1 MGWGSRCCCPG
12 RLDLLCVLALLGG
25 WLLPVCRTRVYTN
38 HWAVKIAGGFP
49 EANRIASKYGFINLG
64 QIGALKDYYHF
75 YHSRTIKR
83 SVLSSRGTH
92 SFISME
98 PKVEWIQQQVVKKRT
113 KRDYDFSH
121 AQSTYFNDP
130 KWPSMWYM
138 HCSDNT
144 HPCQSDM
151 NIEGAWKRGY
161 TGKNIVVTI
170 LDDGIER
177 THPDLMQNYDALA
190 SCDVNGN
197 DLDPMPRYDASNENK
212 HGTRCAGEVAAAAN
226 NSHCTVGIAFN
237 ARIGGVRMLDGD
249 VTDMVEAKSV
259 SFNPQHVHIYSASW
273 GPDDD
278 GKTVDG
284 PAPLTRQAFENG
296 VRMGRR
302 GLGSVFVWASGNG
315 GRSKDHCSCDGY
327 TNSIYTIS
335 ISSTAESG
343 KKPWYLEECSSTLAT
358 TYSSGESYDKKII
371 TTDLRQRC
379 TDNHTGTSASA
390 PMAAG
395 IIALAL
401 EANPFLTWRDVQHV
415 IVRTS
420 RAGHLNANDWKT
432 NAAGFKVSHLYGF
445 GLMDAE
451 AMVMEAEKWTT
462 VPQQHVCVESTD
474 RQIKTVRPNSAVRS
488 VYKASGCSDN
498 PNHHVGYLEHV
509 VVRITITHP
518 RRGDLAIYLTSPS
531 GTRSQLLANRLFDH
545 SMEGFKNWEFMT
557 IHCWGERA
565 AGDWILEVYDTP
577 SQLRNFKTPGKLK
590 EWSLVLYGT
599 SVQPYSPTNE
609 FPKVERV
616 RYSRVEDPTD
626 DYGTEDY
633 AGPCDPECSEVGCDG
648 PGPDHCND
656 CLHYYYKLKN
666 NTRICVSSCP
676 SGHYHADKKRCRKC
690 APNCE
695 SCFGSH
701 GDQCLSCK
709 YGYFLNEE
717 TNSCVTHCPDG
728 SYQDTKKNL
737 CRKCS
742 ENCKTCTE
750 SDNCTECREGLSL
763 QGSRCAVACEDGR
776 YFNGQDCQPCHRFC
790 ATCAGA
796 GAGGCINCTEGY
808 FMEDGRCVQSCSISH
823 YFDHSSENGYKSCKK
838 CDTSCLT
845 CNGPGFKN
853 CTSCPSGY
861 LLDLGMCQM
870 GAICKDGEYID
881 EHGLCQI
888 CEALCAK
895 CRGPTQE
902 DCTGCPGTRI
912 FDDGRCVLNCPSG
925 KFEFKNQCHPCH
937 STCQECQGD
946 EPSNCTSCG
955 VDKHGRERF
964 LYWGECR
971 ESCPTGHYPDED
983 HTCRPC
989 PDNCELCH
997 SSHVCT
1003 RCRRGY
1009 FLLPSNRT
1017 CRKLECG
1024 QGEVQDP
1031 DYEECM
1037 PCEEGCLGCSLDDP
1051 GTCTSCATGYYMFK
1065 HQCYKTCP
1073 EKTYREESECKA
1085 CDTNCG
1091 NCDQNEC
1098 YWCEE
1103 GFFLLGGS
1111 CVRNC
1116 GPGFYGHPEM
1126 GECEPCHRACETC
1139 TGLGHNQC
1147 SSCREGLQLLHGT
1160 CVHLVQTQV
1169 EGRFWNGMDLPR
1181 EIAEPVPTA
1190 SPSLVKSPL
1199 QERRRWKFQI
1209 KRDLLGSYQPCH
1221 SSCKTCRG
1229 SATLCTSCP
1238 DGTYLLAQT
1247 CVPSCPQG
1255 MWPSV
1260 RSGSCENCTEDCA
1273 SCSGANLC
1281 KECQTQPDHPLFLH
1295 QGRCFTRCPEG
1306 FYAEDGAC
1314 ERCSPSCRT
1323 CEGNATNCHS
1333 CERDLVLDQGVCR
1346 ETCPERHVAMEGVCK
1361 HCPEMCQDC
1370 IHEKTCKECMPE
1382 SFLYKDTCHQ
1392 SCPSHFYADA
1402 RHCVPCHEDCLECS
1416 GPSMDDC
1423 DVCAETSLV
1432 LYDGQCLEECP
1443 EGTYFEKE
1451 TKVCKDCHKS
1461 CRTCSSS
1468 GACTTC
1474 QEGLR
1479 VNNHGGCVPHTECAA
1494 VEYWDEGALTC
1505 KACHAKCL
1513 HCTGPS
1519 EDQCHTCLRDSLLLN
1534 TTCVQDCPEGY
1545 YADEDSHRCAP
1556 CHSSCRTCEGR
1567 HSMQCLSCQPGWF
1580 QLGKECLPQCREGYY
1595 AENST
1600 GRCERCSRSCKACR
1614 GPWPTDCLSCDP
1626 FFFLLHSKGQCH
1638 RTCPE
1643 HYYAEQSTRTCERCH
1658 PTCDKCKG
1666 KGALTCLSC
1675 VWSYHLA
1682 GGICV
1687 SDCLVGEYRVGEGEK
1702 FNCEKCHESCIECKG
1717 PGTKNCTVCP
1727 ANLVLHMD
1735 DSRCL
1740 HCCNTSDPTDV
1751 WECCDC
1757 HDTTDECI
1765 LRASEVEPAG
1775 EPSKTALFITSSVML
1790 VFLLG
1795 AAVIVWRKSR
1805 GRVRPT
1811 EKAGYAKLA
1820 DPSKSYSSYKGSHR
1834 ESTSFAEDQ
1843 VIEYRDRDDDEDDE
1857 DDIVYMGQD
1866 GTVYRKFKYGLLDDD
1881 DEDELEYD
1889 DEGYSYQQTEV
1900 TSAPSP
1906 FYSQACV

>member
-1 MGWGSRCCCPG
+1 MGWGSRCCCCPG
-12 RLDLLCVLALLGG
+12 RLDLLCMLALLGG
-25 WLLPVCRTRVYTN
+25 CLLPVCRTRVYTN
-38 HWAVKIAGGFP
+38 HWAVKISGGFQ
-49 EANRIASKYGFINLG
+49 EADRIASKYGFINIG

-113 KRDYDFSH
+113 KRDYDISR

-237 ARIGGVRMLDGD
+237 AKIGGVRMLDGD

-474 RQIKTVRPNSAVRS
+474 RQIKTIRPNSAVRS
-488 VYKASGCSDN
+488 IYKASGCSDN
-498 PNHHVGYLEHV
+498 PNHHVNYLEHV

-531 GTRSQLLANRLFDH
+531 GTRSQLLANRILPLNHQGLINLWKVPGKKEPSQFQIIVTQSQGRISQCFNHIKDSVSRKTAPLQLLGKFSLFDLSGLFLH
-545 SMEGFKNWEFMT
+545 ILVFIVGF
-557 IHCWGERA
+557 
-565 AGDWILEVYDTP
+565 P
-577 SQLRNFKTPGKLK
+577 RNDFSEET
-590 EWSLVLYGT
+590 
-599 SVQPYSPTNE
+599 
-609 FPKVERV
+609 R
-616 RYSRVEDPTD
+616 
-626 DYGTEDY
+626 
-633 AGPCDPECSEVGCDG
+633 PCDSECSEVGCDG

-676 SGHYHADKKRCRKC
+676 PGHYHADKKRCRKC

-701 GDQCLSCK
+701 SDQCLSCK

-717 TNSCVTHCPDG
+717 NNSCVTYCPEG
-728 SYQDTKKNL
+728 FYQDSKKNI

-750 SDNCTECREGLSL
+750 AQNCTECRDGLSL
-763 QGSRCAVACEDGR
+763 QGSRCSVACEDGW
-776 YFNGQDCQPCHRFC
+776 YFDGQDCQPCHRFC

-796 GAGGCINCTEGY
+796 GADGCINCTEGY
-808 FMEDGRCVQSCSISH
+808 FMEDGRCVQSCSISY

-838 CDTSCLT
+838 CDASCLT

-881 EHGLCQI
+881 DHGHCQI
-888 CEALCAK
+888 CEASCAK
-895 CRGPTQE
+895 CWGPTQE
-902 DCTGCPGTRI
+902 DCTGCPITRV
-912 FDDGRCVLNCPSG
+912 FDNGRCVLNCPSQ
-925 KFEFKNQCHPCH
+925 KFEFKNQCYPCH
-937 STCQECQGD
+937 HTCQECQGS

-955 VDKHGRERF
+955 VDKLGRERVLF
-964 LYWGECR
+964 QGECL
-971 ESCPTGHYPDED
+971 EHCPGGHYPAPE
-983 HTCRPC
+983 HACLPC
-989 PDNCELCH
+989 PDHCAFCQGPH
-997 SSHVCT
+997 ICT
-1003 RCRRGY
+1003 QCADSY
-1009 FLLPSNRT
+1009 FLVPANHT
-1017 CRKLECG
+1017 CQKLECG

-1031 DYEECM
+1031 DYEECV

-1051 GTCTSCATGYYMFK
+1051 GTCTSCTMGYYMFK
-1065 HQCYKTCP
+1065 HHCYRTCP
-1073 EKTYREESECKA
+1073 EKTYSEEFECKE
-1085 CDTNCG
+1085 CDPNCG

-1103 GFFLLGGS
+1103 GFFLLGGH
-1111 CVRNC
+1111 CVTKC
-1116 GPGFYGHPEM
+1116 GPGFYGDPEM
-1126 GECEPCHRACETC
+1126 GECEPCHRACKTC
-1139 TGLGHNQC
+1139 TGLGYDEC
-1147 SSCREGLQLLHGT
+1147 SSCQEGWHLLDGK
-1160 CVHLVQTQV
+1160 CVSPAQTQV
-1169 EGRFWNGMDLPR
+1169 DGQFWN
-1181 EIAEPVPTA
+1181 EPV
-1190 SPSLVKSPL
+1190 SPATPALVKNWL
-1199 QERRRWKFQI
+1199 QERRRWKIQI
-1209 KRDLLGSYQPCH
+1209 KRDILRKYQLCH
-1221 SSCKTCRG
+1221 SSCETCNG

-1238 DGTYLLAQT
+1238 KGTYLLAQA
-1247 CVPSCPQG
+1247 CVSSCPQG
-1255 MWPSV
+1255 TWPSV

-1281 KECQTQPDHPLFLH
+1281 KKCRTRPDHPLFLH
-1295 QGRCFTRCPEG
+1295 DGRCYSKCPEG
-1306 FYAEDGAC
+1306 FYAEAGVC
-1314 ERCSPSCRT
+1314 ERCSSPCRT
-1323 CEGNATNCHS
+1323 CEGNATYCLS
-1333 CERDLVLDQGVCR
+1333 CEGVFLLEQGVCR
-1346 ETCPERHVAMEGVCK
+1346 EACSESHVAVEGMCQQ
-1361 HCPEMCQDC
+1361 CPEMCQDC
-1370 IHEKTCKECMPE
+1370 IHEQTCKECMPNF
-1382 SFLYKDTCHQ
+1382 FLNNDMCHQ
-1392 SCPSHFYADA
+1392 SCPSGFYEDA
-1402 RHCVPCHEDCLECS
+1402 RQCVPCHEDCHECS
-1416 GPSMDDC
+1416 GPSADEC
-1423 DVCAETSLV
+1423 DLCADASLV
-1432 LYDGQCLEECP
+1432 LYDGLCLDECP
-1443 EGTYFEKE
+1443 AGTYLERE
-1451 TKVCKDCHKS
+1451 TNNCKDCHK
-1461 CRTCSSS
+1461 TCKTCISS
-1468 GACTTC
+1468 GTCKTC

-1479 VNNHGGCVPHTECAA
+1479 KNTHGSCVPYEECAH
-1494 VEYWDEGALTC
+1494 VEYWDEEAHGC
-1505 KACHAKCL
+1505 QPCHTTCL
-1513 HCTGPS
+1513 HCIGPA
-1519 EDQCHTCLRDSLLLN
+1519 EDQCRTCPRNSLLLN
-1534 TTCVQDCPEGY
+1534 MTCVEDCPEGY

-1567 HSMQCLSCQPGWF
+1567 HSMQCQSCQPGWF

-1600 GRCERCSRSCKACR
+1600 GRCEKCNKSCKTCR
-1614 GPWPTDCLSCDP
+1614 GPRPVDCLSCDT
-1626 FFFLLHSKGQCH
+1626 FFFLLRSEGECY
-1638 RTCPE
+1638 RACPE
-1643 HYYAEQSTRTCERCH
+1643 HYFADQSTQTCERCH

-1666 KGALTCLSC
+1666 KGALNCLSC

-1682 GGICV
+1682 GGICN
-1687 SDCLVGEYRVGEGEK
+1687 SDCFTGKYRVGEGEK
-1702 FNCEKCHESCIECKG
+1702 FNCEKCDESCMECKG
-1717 PGTKNCTVCP
+1717 PGAKNCTVCP

-1735 DSRCL
+1735 DSQCL
-1740 HCCNTSDPTDV
+1740 PCCNVSDPTDTQ
-1751 WECCDC
+1751 ECCDC
-1757 HDTTDECI
+1757 QDTTEECI
-1765 LRASEVEPAG
+1765 LRTSEIGPAA
-1775 EPSKTALFITSSVML
+1775 ESSKTALFVTSSIML
-1790 VFLLG
+1790 LLLLG
-1795 AAVIVWRKSR
+1795 AAVIVWKKSR
-1805 GRVRPT
+1805 DRAQPA
-1811 EKAGYAKLA
+1811 EKSGYEKLS
-1820 DPSKSYSSYKGSHR
+1820 DPNKAYSSYKSSHR
-1834 ESTSFAEDQ
+1834 ESTSFEEDQ
-1843 VIEYRDRDDDEDDE
+1843 VIEYRDRDYDEDDE

-1889 DEGYSYQQTEV
+1889 DESY
-1900 TSAPSP
+1900 
-1906 FYSQACV
+1906 YK

>member
-12 RLDLLCVLALLGG
+12 RLDLLCLLALLGCC
-25 WLLPVCRTRVYTN
+25 LLPVCRTRVYTN

-49 EANRIASKYGFINLG
+49 EANRIASKYGFINIG

-113 KRDYDFSH
+113 KRDYDFSR

-237 ARIGGVRMLDGD
+237 AKIGGVRMLDGD

-474 RQIKTVRPNSAVRS
+474 RQIKTIRPNSAVRS
-488 VYKASGCSDN
+488 IYKASGCSDN
-498 PNHHVGYLEHV
+498 PNHHVNYLEHV

-557 IHCWGERA
+557 IHCWGELA

-633 AGPCDPECSEVGCDG
+633 PGPCDPECSEVGCDG
-648 PGPDHCND
+648 PGPDHCSD

-695 SCFGSH
+695 ACFGSH

-709 YGYFLNEE
+709 HGYFLNEE
-717 TNSCVTHCPDG
+717 TSSCVTHCPDG

-750 SDNCTECREGLSL
+750 SHNCTECRDGLSL
-763 QGSRCAVACEDGR
+763 QGSRCSIACEDGQ

-796 GAGGCINCTEGY
+796 GADGCINCTEGY
-808 FMEDGRCVQSCSISH
+808 FMEDGRCVHSCSISY

-838 CDTSCLT
+838 CDNSCLT
-845 CNGPGFKN
+845 CSGPGFKN

-870 GAICKDGEYID
+870 GAICKDGEYTD
-881 EHGLCQI
+881 EHGRCQM
-888 CEALCAK
+888 CEASCAK
-895 CRGPTQE
+895 CWGPAQE
-902 DCTGCPGTRI
+902 HCTGCPITRI
-912 FDDGRCVLNCPSG
+912 FDDGRCVLDCPSG
-925 KFEFKNQCHPCH
+925 KYEFKSQCQLCH
-937 STCQECQGD
+937 YTCQECQGNG
-946 EPSNCTSCG
+946 PSNCTSCG
-955 VDKHGRERF
+955 VDKHGQKRL
-964 LYWGECR
+964 LYQGECR
-971 ESCPTGHYPDED
+971 ESCPVGYYPAEGQA
-983 HTCRPC
+983 CLPC

-997 SSHVCT
+997 NAHICT
-1003 RCRRGY
+1003 RCMVGY
-1009 FLLPSNRT
+1009 FIAPTNHT
-1017 CRKLECG
+1017 CQKFECG
-1024 QGEVQDP
+1024 PGEVQDP
-1031 DYEECM
+1031 DYGECV

-1051 GTCTSCATGYYMFK
+1051 GTCTSCVMGYYMFK
-1065 HQCYKTCP
+1065 HHCYKVCP
-1073 EKTYREESECKA
+1073 EKTYSEEFECKA
-1085 CDTNCG
+1085 CNTNCCS
-1091 NCDQNEC
+1091 CDRNEC

-1103 GFFLLGGS
+1103 GFFLSGGS
-1111 CVRNC
+1111 CVRSC
-1116 GPGFYGHPEM
+1116 GPGFYGNPEM

-1139 TGLGHNQC
+1139 SGPSYTEC
-1147 SSCREGLQLLHGT
+1147 SSCQAGLQLLQGT
-1160 CVHLVQTQV
+1160 CVGPAQSQM
-1169 EGRFWNGMDLPR
+1169 EGKLGN
-1181 EIAEPVPTA
+1181 EPVLTS
-1190 SPSLVKSPL
+1190 SPSLVKSLL

-1209 KRDLLGSYQPCH
+1209 KRDILRKQPPCH
-1221 SSCKTCRG
+1221 SSCKTCNG

-1238 DGTYLLAQT
+1238 KGTYLLAQACNAT
-1247 CVPSCPQG
+1247 CPQG
-1255 MWPSV
+1255 TWPSES
-1260 RSGSCENCTEDCA
+1260 SGSCENCTEDCA
-1273 SCSGANLC
+1273 SCSGADLC
-1281 KECQTQPDHPLFLH
+1281 EQCRTQVERPLFLH
-1295 QGRCFTRCPEG
+1295 RGRCHSSCPTG
-1306 FYAEDGAC
+1306 FYAEDGMC
-1314 ERCSPSCRT
+1314 KPCSSPCKT
-1323 CEGNATNCHS
+1323 CEENATNCHS
-1333 CERDLVLDQGVCR
+1333 CEGGLVLDQG
-1346 ETCPERHVAMEGVCK
+1346 TCQKTCSERHVAVEGVCK
-1361 HCPEMCQDC
+1361 HCPEMCQEC
-1370 IHEKTCKECMPE
+1370 LHEKTCKECIPE
-1382 SFLYKDTCHQ
+1382 SFLYEDTCHQ
-1392 SCPSHFYADA
+1392 SCPPHFYMDT
-1402 RHCVPCHEDCLECS
+1402 RECLPCHEDCLECN
-1416 GPSMDDC
+1416 GPSGDNC
-1423 DVCAETSLV
+1423 EICAHSSFV
-1432 LYDGQCLEECP
+1432 FYDGQCLDECP
-1443 EGTYFEKE
+1443 TGTYYEEE
-1451 TKVCKDCHKS
+1451 TKDCKDCPRS
-1461 CRTCSSS
+1461 CKTCSSAGS
-1468 GACTTC
+1468 CTTC
-1474 QEGLR
+1474 LEGQRL
-1479 VNNHGGCVPHTECAA
+1479 NNHGVCVPHKECPPS
-1494 VEYWDEGALTC
+1494 EYWDVEALGC
-1505 KACHAKCL
+1505 KPCHTKCFR
-1513 HCTGPS
+1513 CTGPS
-1519 EDQCHTCLRDSLLLN
+1519 EDQCHTCPRHSLLLN

-1545 YADEDSHRCAP
+1545 YADEDNHQCAP
-1556 CHSSCRTCEGR
+1556 CHSSCGTCEGR
-1567 HSMQCLSCQPGWF
+1567 HSMQCLSCRPGWF

-1595 AENST
+1595 AKNST
-1600 GRCERCSRSCKACR
+1600 GQCERCNKSCKACR
-1614 GPWPTDCLSCDP
+1614 GPRPTDCLTCDT
-1626 FFFLLHSKGQCH
+1626 FFFLLHSKGECH

-1643 HYYAEQSTRTCERCH
+1643 HYYANQRTKTCERCH
-1658 PTCDKCKG
+1658 PTCHECEG
-1666 KGALTCLSC
+1666 KEPLKCLSC

-1687 SDCLVGEYRVGEGEK
+1687 SDCLVGQYRVGEGEK
-1702 FNCEKCHESCIECKG
+1702 FNCEKCHESCVECKG
-1717 PGTKNCTVCP
+1717 PGAKNCTVCP
-1727 ANLVLHMD
+1727 ANLLLLMD

-1740 HCCNTSDPTDV
+1740 QCCGTNDSSNAQ
-1751 WECCDC
+1751 ECCDC
-1757 HDTTDECI
+1757 QDTTDECI
-1765 LRASEVEPAG
+1765 LPAR
-1775 EPSKTALFITSSVML
+1775 EIESAPEHSKTALLISSLIML
-1790 VFLLG
+1790 VLLLG
-1795 AAVIVWRKSR
+1795 VAVIVWRKSR
-1805 GRVRPT
+1805 GRAQPA
-1811 EKAGYAKLA
+1811 EKSGYEKLA
-1820 DPSKSYSSYKGSHR
+1820 DPSKSYSSYKSNYR
-1834 ESTSFAEDQ
+1834 ESTSFEEDE
-1843 VIEYRDRDDDEDDE
+1843 VIEYRDRDYDEDDD

-1889 DEGYSYQQTEV
+1889 DESYSYQ
-1900 TSAPSP
+1900 
-1906 FYSQACV
+1906 

>member
-12 RLDLLCVLALLGG
+12 RLDLLCVLALLWGC
-25 WLLPVCRTRVYTN
+25 LLPVCRTRVYTN

-49 EANRIASKYGFINLG
+49 EADRIASKYGFINIG

-75 YHSRTIKR
+75 HHSRTIKR

-113 KRDYDFSH
+113 KRDYDLSRT
-121 AQSTYFNDP
+121 QSTYFNDP

-212 HGTRCAGEVAAAAN
+212 HGTRCAGEVAATAN

-237 ARIGGVRMLDGD
+237 AKIGGVRMLDGD

-462 VPQQHVCVESTD
+462 VPQQHACVESTD
-474 RQIKTVRPNSAVRS
+474 RQIKTIRPNSAIRS
-488 VYKASGCSDN
+488 IYKALGCSDN
-498 PNHHVGYLEHV
+498 ANHYVKYLEHV

-557 IHCWGERA
+557 IHCWGEQA

-609 FPKVERV
+609 FPKVERF
-616 RYSRVEDPTD
+616 RYSRVEDPTE

-676 SGHYHADKKRCRKC
+676 PGHYHADKKRCRKC

-709 YGYFLNEE
+709 YGYFLIEE
-717 TNSCVTHCPDG
+717 TNSCIIHCPDG

-737 CRKCS
+737 CRKCG

-750 SDNCTECREGLSL
+750 SHNCTECRDGLSL
-763 QGSRCAVACEDGR
+763 QGAQCSVTCEDGW
-776 YFNGQDCQPCHRFC
+776 YFSGQDCQPCHRFC

-796 GAGGCINCTEGY
+796 GADGCINCTEGY
-808 FMEDGRCVQSCSISH
+808 FMEEGRCVQSCSIS
-823 YFDHSSENGYKSCKK
+823 YYLDHSAEHGYKSCKR

-861 LLDLGMCQM
+861 LLDLGVCQL
-870 GAICKDGEYID
+870 GAICKDGEFID
-881 EHGLCQI
+881 EHGCCQV
-888 CEALCAK
+888 CDASCAK
-895 CRGPTQE
+895 CQGPTQE
-902 DCTGCPGTRI
+902 ECTSCFITRV
-912 FDDGRCVLNCPSG
+912 FDDGRCVLNCPSW
-925 KFEFKNQCHPCH
+925 KFEFKNQCRPCH
-937 STCQECQGD
+937 HTCQGCRGSG
-946 EPSNCTSCG
+946 PFNCTSCRP
-955 VDKHGRERF
+955 DKHGRESF
-964 LYWGECR
+964 LYRGECR
-971 ESCPTGHYPDED
+971 ESCPAGLAPAEGR
-983 HTCRPC
+983 TCLPC
-989 PDNCELCH
+989 PGNCELCH
-997 SSHVCT
+997 NPHICI
-1003 RCRRGY
+1003 RCASGY
-1009 FLLPSNRT
+1009 VLGPTNHT
-1017 CRKLECG
+1017 CQKLECG
-1024 QGEVQDP
+1024 QGEVQDS
-1031 DYEECM
+1031 DYEECL
-1037 PCEEGCLGCSLDDP
+1037 PCEEGCLGCSSDDP
-1051 GTCTSCATGYYMFK
+1051 GTCASCAVGYYMFE
-1065 HQCYKTCP
+1065 HRCYKACP
-1073 EKTYREESECKA
+1073 EKTFREGLECRA
-1085 CDTNCG
+1085 CSANCG
-1091 NCDQNEC
+1091 SCDPNGC
-1098 YWCEE
+1098 FWCEDS
-1103 GFFLLGGS
+1103 FFLLGGS
-1111 CVRNC
+1111 CAREC
-1116 GPGFYGHPEM
+1116 GPGFYGDRDV
-1126 GECEPCHRACETC
+1126 GECVPCHRACETC
-1139 TGLGHNQC
+1139 TGPGRDAC
-1147 SSCREGLQLLHGT
+1147 SSCLEGLRLLRGA
-1160 CVHLVQTQV
+1160 CVRRAWPPA
-1169 EGRFWNGMDLPR
+1169 EGEVGK
-1181 EIAEPVPTA
+1181 EAVSTA
-1190 SPSLVKSPL
+1190 NPSLVKNLP
-1199 QERRRWKFQI
+1199 QERRMWKGQI
-1209 KRDLLGSYQPCH
+1209 KRDVLRKHQPCH
-1221 SSCKTCRG
+1221 SSCETCSG
-1229 SATLCTSCP
+1229 STTRCTSCP
-1238 DGTYLLAQT
+1238 KGAYLLAQA
-1247 CVPSCPQG
+1247 CVSSCPQG

-1260 RSGSCENCTEDCA
+1260 RSGSCENCPEYCA
-1273 SCSGANLC
+1273 SCSGDDLC
-1281 KECQTQPDHPLFLH
+1281 MKCHTQPDQVLFLH
-1295 QGRCFTRCPEG
+1295 EGRCYHSCPEG
-1306 FYAEDGAC
+1306 FYEEGDSC
-1314 ERCSPSCRT
+1314 ERCSSPCRA
-1323 CEGNATNCHS
+1323 CEGNATKCHS
-1333 CERDLVLDQGVCR
+1333 CEDGFVLAQGVCLGS
-1346 ETCPERHVAMEGVCK
+1346 CPERHVAVERVCEP
-1361 HCPEMCQDC
+1361 CPEKCQDC
-1370 IHEKTCKECMPE
+1370 IHENVCKECMPDF
-1382 SFLYKDTCHQ
+1382 FLLHGMCHQ
-1392 SCPSHFYADA
+1392 TCPGGFYPDL
-1402 RHCVPCHEDCLECS
+1402 HQCILCHKDCQQCS
-1416 GPSMDDC
+1416 GPKADDC
-1423 DVCAETSLV
+1423 ELCSDTSAI
-1432 LYDGQCLEECP
+1432 LYNGLCVEVCP
-1443 EGTYFEKE
+1443 EGTYYEE
-1451 TKVCKDCHKS
+1451 EAEECKACHES
-1461 CRTCSSS
+1461 CHTCSSPRI
-1468 GACTTC
+1468 CTTC
-1474 QEGLR
+1474 REGLQMNSR
-1479 VNNHGGCVPHTECAA
+1479 GTCVVHKECAA
-1494 VEYWDEGALTC
+1494 VEYWDEVVHRC
-1505 KACHAKCL
+1505 KPCHRSCF
-1513 HCTGPS
+1513 HCTGPA
-1519 EDQCHTCLRDSLLLN
+1519 EDQCHSCPRSSLLLN
-1534 TTCVQDCPEGY
+1534 STCVENCPEGY
-1545 YADEDSHRCAP
+1545 FTDEDRHRCTP
-1556 CHSSCRTCEGR
+1556 CHSSCRTCEGT
-1567 HSMQCLSCQPGWF
+1567 HSMQCLSCRVGWL
-1580 QLGKECLPQCREGYY
+1580 QLGSECLLQCREGYY
-1595 AENST
+1595 ADNST
-1600 GRCERCSRSCKACR
+1600 GQCEKCHKTCKDCK
-1614 GPWPTDCLSCDP
+1614 GPHPTDCLSCDP
-1626 FFFLLHSKGQCH
+1626 YFFLLRSKGECH
-1638 RTCPE
+1638 RVCPE
-1643 HYYAEQSTRTCERCH
+1643 HYYTEHSTQTCERCH
-1658 PTCDKCKG
+1658 PTCKECKG
-1666 KGALTCLSC
+1666 KGVLNCLSC
-1675 VWSYHLA
+1675 VWNYHLM
-1682 GGICV
+1682 GGLCTL
-1687 SDCLVGEYRVGEGEK
+1687 DCFVGKYRMGEGEK
-1702 FNCEKCHESCIECKG
+1702 FTCEKCHESCMECKG
-1717 PGTKNCTVCP
+1717 PGTKNCTVCSAP
-1727 ANLVLHMD
+1727 LLLHLE

-1740 HCCNTSDPTDV
+1740 QCCNASHPTTQ
-1751 WECCDC
+1751 ECCDC
-1757 HDTTDECI
+1757 QDTMEECI
-1765 LRASEVEPAG
+1765 LRTTKAEPASEHARA
-1775 EPSKTALFITSSVML
+1775 ALLITSSVIL
-1790 VFLLG
+1790 VLLLG
-1795 AAVIVWRKSR
+1795 ASVVVWKKSR
-1805 GRVRPT
+1805 GRAQPIQKTRY
-1811 EKAGYAKLA
+1811 EKLA
-1820 DPSKSYSSYKGSHR
+1820 EPAKSYSYKSSYL
-1834 ESTSFAEDQ
+1834 ENTSFEEDQ
-1843 VIEYRDRDDDEDDE
+1843 VIEYKDRDYDEEDD

-1866 GTVYRKFKYGLLDDD
+1866 GTVYRKFKYGLLDD
-1881 DEDELEYD
+1881 EEEVELEYD
-1889 DEGYSYQQTEV
+1889 DESYSY
-1900 TSAPSP
+1900 
-1906 FYSQACV
+1906 

>member
-25 WLLPVCRTRVYTN
+25 CLLPVCRTRVYTN
-38 HWAVKIAGGFP
+38 HWAVKIAGGFA
-49 EANRIASKYGFINLG
+49 EADRIASKYGFINIG

-113 KRDYDFSH
+113 KRDYDLSR

-237 ARIGGVRMLDGD
+237 AKIGGVRMLDGD

-474 RQIKTVRPNSAVRS
+474 RQIKTIRPNSAIRS
-488 VYKASGCSDN
+488 IYKASGCSDY
-498 PNHHVGYLEHV
+498 PNHYVNYLEHV
-509 VVRITITHP
+509 VVRVTITHP

-557 IHCWGERA
+557 IHCWGEQA

-609 FPKVERV
+609 FPKVERF
-616 RYSRVEDPTD
+616 RYSRVEDPTE
-626 DYGTEDY
+626 DYGAEDY

-666 NTRICVSSCP
+666 NTRICVPSCP
-676 SGHYHADKKRCRKC
+676 PGHYHADKKRCRKC

-709 YGYFLNEE
+709 YGYFLSEE
-717 TNSCVTHCPDG
+717 TNSCVIHCPDG

-750 SDNCTECREGLSL
+750 SHNCTECRDGLSL
-763 QGSRCAVACEDGR
+763 QGDRCSVTCEDGW

-796 GAGGCINCTEGY
+796 GADGCINCTEGY
-808 FMEDGRCVQSCSISH
+808 FMEEGRCVQSCSIS
-823 YFDHSSENGYKSCKK
+823 YYLDHSAEHGYKSCKR

-861 LLDLGMCQM
+861 LLDLGMCQL

-881 EHGLCQI
+881 EHGRCQV
-888 CEALCAK
+888 CDASCAK

-902 DCTGCPGTRI
+902 ECTSCFITRV
-912 FDDGRCVLNCPSG
+912 FDDGRCVLNCPSW
-925 KFEFKNQCHPCH
+925 KFEFKNQCLPCH
-937 STCQECQGD
+937 RTCHGCQGSG
-946 EPSNCTSCG
+946 PYNCTSCRA
-955 VDKHGRERF
+955 DKHGRERF
-964 LYWGECR
+964 LYQGECR
-971 ESCPTGHYPDED
+971 ENCPAGHTPAEG
-983 HTCRPC
+983 HACLPC

-997 SSHVCT
+997 NPHICT
-1003 RCRRGY
+1003 RCMSG
-1009 FLLPSNRT
+1009 FILGPTNHT
-1017 CRKLECG
+1017 CQKLECG
-1024 QGEVQDP
+1024 RGEVQDS
-1031 DYEECM
+1031 DYEECL
-1037 PCEEGCLGCSLDDP
+1037 PCEEGCLGCTSDDP
-1051 GTCTSCATGYYMFK
+1051 GTCASCAEGYRMFE
-1065 HQCYKTCP
+1065 HRCYKACP
-1073 EKTYREESECKA
+1073 EKTFAEERECRA
-1085 CDTNCG
+1085 CSANCG
-1091 NCDQNEC
+1091 SCDRNEC
-1098 YWCEE
+1098 FWCEE
-1103 GFFLLGGS
+1103 SFFLLGGR
-1111 CVRNC
+1111 CVRAC
-1116 GPGFYGHPEM
+1116 DTGFYGDPAV
-1126 GECEPCHRACETC
+1126 GTCEPCHPACESC
-1139 TGLGHNQC
+1139 VGPGRDDC
-1147 SSCREGLQLLHGT
+1147 SSCRAGLRLLRGT
-1160 CVHLVQTQV
+1160 C
-1169 EGRFWNGMDLPR
+1169 
-1181 EIAEPVPTA
+1181 EPQALKEAVSTA
-1190 SPSLVKSPL
+1190 NPSLVKKLL
-1199 QERRRWKFQI
+1199 QERRRWKVHI
-1209 KRDLLGSYQPCH
+1209 KRDVLREHQPCH
-1221 SSCKTCRG
+1221 PSCKTCSG

-1238 DGTYLLAQT
+1238 KGAYLLAQA
-1247 CVPSCPQG
+1247 CVSSCPQG
-1255 MWPSV
+1255 TWPSV
-1260 RSGSCENCTEDCA
+1260 RSGSCENCAEDCA
-1273 SCSGANLC
+1273 SCSGDDLC
-1281 KECQTQPDHPLFLH
+1281 TQCHTQLDHPLFLH
-1295 QGRCFTRCPEG
+1295 EGRCYHSCPEG
-1306 FYAEDGAC
+1306 FYAKDGSC
-1314 ERCSPSCRT
+1314 EHCSPLCRT
-1323 CEGNATNCHS
+1323 CEGNATNCRS
-1333 CERDLVLDQGVCR
+1333 CEGGFVLAHGVCM
-1346 ETCPERHVAMEGVCK
+1346 ETCPERHVAVAGVCQP
-1361 HCPEMCQDC
+1361 CPEQCQDC
-1370 IHEKTCKECMPE
+1370 IHEKMCKECLPDF
-1382 SFLYKDTCHQ
+1382 FLLDGTCHP
-1392 SCPSHFYADA
+1392 SCPRGFYPDLQK
-1402 RHCVPCHEDCLECS
+1402 CIPCHEDCLKCS
-1416 GPSMDDC
+1416 GPKADDC
-1423 DVCAETSLV
+1423 ELCADTSML
-1432 LYDGQCLEECP
+1432 LYDGLCVDQCP
-1443 EGTYFEKE
+1443 EGTYYEE
-1451 TKVCKDCHKS
+1451 EAEECKACLES
-1461 CRTCSSS
+1461 CRTCSSP
-1468 GACTTC
+1468 GTCTTC

-1479 VNNHGGCVPHTECAA
+1479 MNSHDACVPHNECAA
-1494 VEYWDEGALTC
+1494 IEYWDEDVRRC
-1505 KACHAKCL
+1505 KPCHRKCF
-1513 HCTGPS
+1513 HCTGPA
-1519 EDQCHTCLRDSLLLN
+1519 EDQCRSCPRSSLLLN
-1534 TTCVQDCPEGY
+1534 TTCVDSCPEGY
-1545 YADEDSHRCAP
+1545 FTDEDRHRCTP
-1556 CHSSCRTCEGR
+1556 CHGSCRTCQGI
-1567 HSMQCLSCQPGWF
+1567 HSMQCLSCRAGWF
-1580 QLGKECLPQCREGYY
+1580 QLGRECLLQCREGYY
-1595 AENST
+1595 ADNST
-1600 GRCERCSRSCKACR
+1600 GQCEKCDKSCKACW
-1614 GPWPTDCLSCDP
+1614 GPHPTDCLSCDRY
-1626 FFFLLHSKGQCH
+1626 FFLLRSKGQCY

-1643 HYYAEQSTRTCERCH
+1643 HYYAQQSTQTCERCH
-1658 PTCDKCKG
+1658 PTCKECEG
-1666 KGALTCLSC
+1666 KEALSCLSC
-1675 VWSYHLA
+1675 VWNYHLM
-1682 GGICV
+1682 GGIC
-1687 SDCLVGEYRVGEGEK
+1687 SLDCLVGKYRVGEGEK
-1702 FNCEKCHESCIECKG
+1702 FTCEKCHESCMECKG
-1717 PGTKNCTVCP
+1717 PGPKNCTICSAP
-1727 ANLVLHMD
+1727 LLLHLED
-1735 DSRCL
+1735 GRCL
-1740 HCCNTSDPTDV
+1740 ECCNASHPRSAQD
-1751 WECCDC
+1751 CCDC
-1757 HDTTDECI
+1757 QDTMEECI
-1765 LRASEVEPAG
+1765 LRTAAGPASER
-1775 EPSKTALFITSSVML
+1775 SKTALLVTSSITL
-1790 VFLLG
+1790 VLLLG
-1795 AAVIVWRKSR
+1795 AAAVVWKKSR
-1805 GRVRPT
+1805 GRSQPVQRARY
-1811 EKAGYAKLA
+1811 EKLA
-1820 DPSKSYSSYKGSHR
+1820 DPAKSYSYKSSYQ
-1834 ESTSFAEDQ
+1834 DQ
-1843 VIEYRDRDDDEDDE
+1843 MIEYRDRDYDEDDD

-1866 GTVYRKFKYGLLDDD
+1866 GTVYRKFKYGLLDD
-1881 DEDELEYD
+1881 EEEVELEYD
-1889 DEGYSYQQTEV
+1889 DESYSYQ
-1900 TSAPSP
+1900 
-1906 FYSQACV
+1906 

>member
-1 MGWGSRCCCPG
+1 MGWGSLCCCPG

-25 WLLPVCRTRVYTN
+25 CLLPVCRTRVYTN
-38 HWAVKIAGGFP
+38 HWAVKISGGFA
-49 EANRIASKYGFINLG
+49 EADRIASKYGFINIG

-113 KRDYDFSH
+113 KRDYDLSR

-237 ARIGGVRMLDGD
+237 AKIGGVRMLDGD

-259 SFNPQHVHIYSASW
+259 SYNPQHVHIYSASW

-474 RQIKTVRPNSAVRS
+474 RHIKTIRPNSAVRS
-488 VYKASGCSDN
+488 IYKASGCSDN
-498 PNHHVGYLEHV
+498 PNHHVNYLEHV

-565 AGDWILEVYDTP
+565 AGDWVLEVYDTP

-616 RYSRVEDPTD
+616 RNSRVEDPTE
-626 DYGTEDY
+626 DYGAEDY
-633 AGPCDPECSEVGCDG
+633 AGPCDAECSEVGCDG

-676 SGHYHADKKRCRKC
+676 PGHYHADKKRCRKC

-709 YGYFLNEE
+709 YGYFLNED
-717 TNSCVTHCPDG
+717 TSSCVTHCPDG

-750 SDNCTECREGLSL
+750 PHSCTECRDGLSL
-763 QGSRCAVACEDGR
+763 QGTQCAVTCQDGQ

-796 GAGGCINCTEGY
+796 GADGCTNCIEGY

-823 YFDHSSENGYKSCKK
+823 YSDHTSENGQKFCKR

-861 LLDLGMCQM
+861 LLDLGTCQM
-870 GAICKDGEYID
+870 GAICKDGQYAD
-881 EHGLCQI
+881 EHGHCQP
-888 CEALCAK
+888 CDASCAR

-902 DCTGCPGTRI
+902 DCTACPITRI
-912 FDDGRCVLNCPSG
+912 FDNGHCILSCPAQ
-925 KFEFKNQCHPCH
+925 EFQFSNQCHPCH
-937 STCQECQGD
+937 HSCQGCRGSG
-946 EPSNCTSCG
+946 PLNCTSCG
-955 VDKHGRERF
+955 VDQHGQERF
-964 LYWGECR
+964 LYQGECLKT
-971 ESCPTGHYPDED
+971 CPSGYYTAED
-983 HTCRPC
+983 HTCLPC
-989 PDNCELCH
+989 PDNCEICH
-997 SSHVCT
+997 NLQICM
-1003 RCRRGY
+1003 RCVRGY
-1009 FLLPSNRT
+1009 FLVPTNNT
-1017 CRKLECG
+1017 CQKLDCG

-1031 DYEECM
+1031 DYEDCV
-1037 PCEEGCLGCSLDDP
+1037 PCEEGCLGCRVDDP
-1051 GTCTSCATGYYMFK
+1051 GTCVSCATGYYMFE
-1065 HQCYKTCP
+1065 HHCHKTCP
-1073 EKTYREESECKA
+1073 ERTYTEELECKA
-1085 CDTNCG
+1085 CDTHCG
-1091 NCDQNEC
+1091 SCDQHAC

-1103 GFFLLGGS
+1103 GFYLSAGS
-1111 CVRNC
+1111 CVREC
-1116 GPGFYGHPEM
+1116 APGFYGDRDM
-1126 GECEPCHRACETC
+1126 GGCEPCHRSCKTC
-1139 TGLGHNQC
+1139 TGLGYNEC
-1147 SSCREGLQLLHGT
+1147 SSCQEGLQLLQGA
-1160 CVHLVQTQV
+1160 CVHTTQNQV
-1169 EGRFWNGMDLPR
+1169 EGNFW
-1181 EIAEPVPTA
+1181 AEAVPTT
-1190 SPSLVKSPL
+1190 SPSLMKNLL
-1199 QERRRWKFQI
+1199 QERRRWRGQT
-1209 KRDLLGSYQPCH
+1209 KRDTLENNQPCD
-1221 SSCKTCRG
+1221 SSCKTCAG
-1229 SATLCTSCP
+1229 SASLCTSCRK
-1238 DGTYLLAQT
+1238 GAFLLNQA
-1247 CVPSCPQG
+1247 CVSSCPRG
-1255 MWPSV
+1255 TWPSG
-1260 RSGSCENCTEDCA
+1260 RSGSCEACAKGCA
-1273 SCSGANLC
+1273 SCSAANSC
-1281 KECQTQPDHPLFLH
+1281 QECQAPPEQPFFLH
-1295 QGRCFTRCPEG
+1295 KGRCYSKCPEG
-1306 FYAEDGAC
+1306 FYGKDGTC
-1314 ERCSPSCRT
+1314 VHCSSTCRT
-1323 CEGNATNCHS
+1323 CEGNDTNCQS
-1333 CERDLVLDQGVCR
+1333 CKAGFVLYKGECQ
-1346 ETCPERHVAMEGVCK
+1346 ETCPERHVVVEGVCRQ
-1361 HCPEMCQDC
+1361 CPEGCYDC
-1370 IHEKTCKECMPE
+1370 IHEETCKECMFGF
-1382 SFLYKDTCHQ
+1382 FLHNDACYPN
-1392 SCPSHFYADA
+1392 CPGGFYEDS
-1402 RHCVPCHEDCLECS
+1402 RRCVRCHEDCQECY
-1416 GPSMDDC
+1416 GPNADDC
-1423 DVCAETSLV
+1423 EICAGYYMY

-1443 EGTYFEKE
+1443 AGTYYERG
-1451 TKVCKDCHKS
+1451 TKDCQDCHKS
-1461 CRTCSSS
+1461 CLTCSSA
-1468 GACTTC
+1468 GTCTTC
-1474 QEGLR
+1474 PEGLQMNR
-1479 VNNHGGCVPHTECAA
+1479 HGNCVVHKECAA
-1494 VEYWDEGALTC
+1494 NEYWDEETRECKTC
-1505 KACHAKCL
+1505 HTKCYR
-1513 HCTGPS
+1513 CTGPT
-1519 EDQCHTCLRDSLLLN
+1519 EDQCHSCPRESLLLN
-1534 TTCVQDCPEGY
+1534 TTCVKDCPEGY
-1545 YADEDSHRCAP
+1545 FADEDSHQCIP

-1567 HSMQCLSCQPGWF
+1567 HSTQCRSCRPGWL
-1580 QLGKECLPQCREGYY
+1580 QLGKECLLECREGYY
-1595 AENST
+1595 GDKAT
-1600 GRCERCSRSCKACR
+1600 GQCERCNKNCRTCR
-1614 GPWPTDCLSCDP
+1614 GPQPTDCLSCDK
-1626 FFFLLHSKGQCH
+1626 FFYLLRSKGECQ
-1638 RTCPE
+1638 RTCPR
-1643 HYYAEQSTRTCERCH
+1643 HYYGEQTTQTCERCH
-1658 PTCDKCKG
+1658 PTCDTCKG
-1666 KGALTCLSC
+1666 KGVSSCLSC
-1675 VWSYHLA
+1675 VWNYHLMR
-1682 GGICV
+1682 GICT
-1687 SDCLVGEYRVGEGEK
+1687 SDCLVGKYRVGEGEN
-1702 FNCEKCHESCIECKG
+1702 FTCAQCHESCIECKG
-1717 PGTKNCTVCP
+1717 PGTMNCTTCP
-1727 ANLVLHMD
+1727 ANLVLNMD
-1735 DSRCL
+1735 DNRCL
-1740 HCCNTSDPTDV
+1740 RCCDASHPTDAHDCC
-1751 WECCDC
+1751 ECQ
-1757 HDTTDECI
+1757 DTTDECI
-1765 LRASEVEPAG
+1765 LRRPHVVPAAQR
-1775 EPSKTALFITSSVML
+1775 SRLALFILSSIML
-1790 VFLLG
+1790 MLLLG
-1795 AAVIVWRKSR
+1795 AAAVVWKKAR
-1805 GRVRPT
+1805 GRGRPA
-1811 EKAGYAKLA
+1811 EKAGYEKLA
-1820 DPSKSYSSYKGSHR
+1820 DPSRSYTPHKSSYG
-1834 ESTSFAEDQ
+1834 ESTSFEEDQ
-1843 VIEYRDRDDDEDDE
+1843 VIEYRDRDYDDDDD

-1866 GTVYRKFKYGLLDDD
+1866 GTVYRKFKYGLLDEEEDD
-1881 DEDELEYD
+1881 QLEYD
-1889 DEGYSYQQTEV
+1889 DESYSYE
-1900 TSAPSP
+1900 
-1906 FYSQACV
+1906 

>member
-1 MGWGSRCCCPG
+1 MGWGWGRRCCSSG
-12 RLDLLCVLALLGG
+12 RLDLLCTLALLGG
-25 WLLPVCRTRVYTN
+25 CLLPVCRTRVYTN

-49 EANRIASKYGFINLG
+49 EANRIASKYGFLNLG

-113 KRDYDFSH
+113 KRDYELSRT
-121 AQSTYFNDP
+121 QSTYFNDP

-237 ARIGGVRMLDGD
+237 AKIGGVRMLDGD

-474 RQIKTVRPNSAVRS
+474 RQIKTIRPNSVVRS
-488 VYKASGCSDN
+488 IYKASGCSDN
-498 PNHHVGYLEHV
+498 PNHHVNYLEHV

-609 FPKVERV
+609 FPKVERF

-626 DYGTEDY
+626 DYGPEDY
-633 AGPCDPECSEVGCDG
+633 TGPCDPECSEVGCDG
-648 PGPDHCND
+648 PGPEHCND

-701 GDQCLSCK
+701 SDQCLTCK

-717 TNSCVTHCPDG
+717 INSCVTHCPDG

-737 CRKCS
+737 CQKCS

-750 SDNCTECREGLSL
+750 FHNCTECRDGFSL
-763 QGSRCAVACEDGR
+763 QGSRCTVTCEVGR
-776 YFNGQDCQPCHRFC
+776 FFNGLDCQPCHRFC

-796 GAGGCINCTEGY
+796 GADGCINCTEGY
-808 FMEDGRCVQSCSISH
+808 FMEEGRCVQSCSIS
-823 YFDHSSENGYKSCKK
+823 YYLDRSSENTYKSCRK

-861 LLDLGMCQM
+861 LLDLGTCQM
-870 GAICKDGEYID
+870 GAICKDGEYMD
-881 EHGLCQI
+881 AHGHCQG
-888 CEALCAK
+888 CEASCTTCL
-895 CRGPTQE
+895 GPTQE
-902 DCTGCPGTRI
+902 DCTSCPLTRVL
-912 FDDGRCVLNCPSG
+912 DDGRCVVNCPSW
-925 KFEFKNQCHPCH
+925 KFGFRNQCHPCH
-937 STCQECQGD
+937 HTCQGCQGRG
-946 EPSNCTSCG
+946 PFNCTSCRA
-955 VDKHGRERF
+955 DKHGREYF
-964 LYWGECR
+964 LYQGECR
-971 ESCPTGHYPDED
+971 ESCPVGYYPTKENA
-983 HTCRPC
+983 CLPC
-989 PDNCELCH
+989 PDNCELCQ
-997 SSHVCT
+997 SPHVCT
-1003 RCRRGY
+1003 RCLHGF
-1009 FLLPSNRT
+1009 FLLPTNHT
-1017 CRKLECG
+1017 CQKLECG
-1024 QGEVQDP
+1024 QGEVEDS
-1031 DYEECM
+1031 DYEECL
-1037 PCEEGCLGCSLDDP
+1037 PCEEGCLGCSVDDP
-1051 GTCTSCATGYYMFK
+1051 GTCTSCAATYYMFE
-1065 HQCYKTCP
+1065 HHCYKTCP
-1073 EKTYREESECKA
+1073 EKTFSEEWTCKS
-1085 CDTNCG
+1085 CNPNCG
-1091 NCDQNEC
+1091 SCDQNEC

-1103 GFFLLGGS
+1103 GFFLSGGS
-1111 CVRNC
+1111 CVQEC
-1116 GPGFYGHPEM
+1116 EPGFYSDQEVRT
-1126 GECEPCHRACETC
+1126 CEPCHQACKTC
-1139 TGLGHNQC
+1139 TGFGYDEC
-1147 SSCREGLQLLHGT
+1147 TSCGDGLQLRLGMCLPPT
-1160 CVHLVQTQV
+1160 QAQV
-1169 EGRFWNGMDLPR
+1169 EGKFWN
-1181 EIAEPVPTA
+1181 EAAPTA
-1190 SPSLVKSPL
+1190 NPFLMKNLL
-1199 QERRRWKFQI
+1199 QEPGRWKVQM
-1209 KRDLLGSYQPCH
+1209 KRDASKQNQRCH
-1221 SSCKTCRG
+1221 SSCQTCNG

-1238 DGTYLLAQT
+1238 KGAYLLAQA
-1247 CVPSCPQG
+1247 CVSSCPQG
-1255 MWPSV
+1255 TWASA
-1260 RSGSCENCTEDCA
+1260 RSGSCEECMEGCA
-1273 SCSGANLC
+1273 SCSAPDLC
-1281 KECQTQPDHPLFLH
+1281 ETCQTQSDIPRFLH
-1295 QGRCFTRCPEG
+1295 EGRCYSRCPEH
-1306 FYAEDGAC
+1306 FYAKDGLC
-1314 ERCSPSCRT
+1314 EPCGSPCRT

-1333 CERDLVLDQGVCR
+1333 CKEEFVLSHGECQ
-1346 ETCPERHVAMEGVCK
+1346 EACPERQVAVDGVCK
-1361 HCPEMCQDC
+1361 HCPEMCQEC
-1370 IHEKTCKECMPE
+1370 LHEKTCKECMPGF
-1382 SFLYKDTCHQ
+1382 FLHEDTCHE
-1392 SCPSHFYADA
+1392 SCPQRSYSHSGQ
-1402 RHCVPCHEDCLECS
+1402 CVPCHKDCLQCH
-1416 GPSMDDC
+1416 GPTRDDC
-1423 DVCAETSLV
+1423 ELCIDIFKLF
-1432 LYDGQCLEECP
+1432 YNGQCLDECP
-1443 EGTYFEKE
+1443 VGTYEEEME
-1451 TKVCKDCHKS
+1451 TCQDCPKS
-1461 CRTCSSS
+1461 CHTCSSS
-1468 GACTTC
+1468 RNCNTC
-1474 QEGLR
+1474 REGFKKTEL
-1479 VNNHGGCVPHTECAA
+1479 GTCVLHSECATI
-1494 VEYWDEGALTC
+1494 EYWDEDRHRC
-1505 KACHAKCL
+1505 QPCHQKCL
-1513 HCTGPS
+1513 HCSGPK
-1519 EDQCHTCLRDSLLLN
+1519 EDQCYTCPRNSLLLN
-1534 TTCVQDCPEGY
+1534 TTCMENCPEGY
-1545 YADEDSHRCAP
+1545 YSDEDNHRCVP
-1556 CHSSCRTCEGR
+1556 CHSSCRTCEGQ
-1567 HSMQCLSCQPGWF
+1567 HSLQCLSCRPGWF
-1580 QLGKECLPQCREGYY
+1580 QLGKECLLQCRDGYY
-1595 AENST
+1595 PENTS
-1600 GRCERCSRSCKACR
+1600 GQCKKCDKSCKACR
-1614 GPWPTDCLSCDP
+1614 GPKSTDCLSCDK
-1626 FFFLLHSKGQCH
+1626 FFFLLRSKGQCY
-1638 RTCPE
+1638 RTCPK
-1643 HYYAEQSTRTCERCH
+1643 HYHAEQSTQTCERCH
-1658 PTCDKCKG
+1658 PTCDECNG
-1666 KGALTCLSC
+1666 KQASECLSC
-1675 VWSYHLA
+1675 VWSYHLMR
-1682 GGICV
+1682 GFCN
-1687 SDCLVGEYRVGEGEK
+1687 SDCLLGKYRVGEGEH
-1702 FNCEKCHESCIECKG
+1702 FDCENCHESCMECKG
-1717 PGTKNCTVCP
+1717 SGNRNCTMCP
-1727 ANLVLHMD
+1727 AGLLLLMD

-1740 HCCNTSDPTDV
+1740 RCCNASSPTDSQD
-1751 WECCDC
+1751 CCDC
-1757 HDTTDECI
+1757 QETTEECI
-1765 LRASEVEPAG
+1765 LPAG
-1775 EPSKTALFITSSVML
+1775 KARPAAKGSKTALLAISSVLL
-1790 VFLLG
+1790 VLLLG
-1795 AAVIVWRKSR
+1795 ASVVIWKKHWSR
-1805 GRVRPT
+1805 APPV
-1811 EKAGYAKLA
+1811 EKAGYEKLS
-1820 DPSKSYSSYKGSHR
+1820 DPSKSHSSYKSSYLQ
-1834 ESTSFAEDQ
+1834 STSFEDQ
-1843 VIEYRDRDDDEDDE
+1843 VIEYRDRDYDEDDE
-1857 DDIVYMGQD
+1857 DDIVYMSQD

-1881 DEDELEYD
+1881 DDGELEYD
-1889 DEGYSYQQTEV
+1889 DESYSY
-1900 TSAPSP
+1900 
-1906 FYSQACV
+1906 

>member
-25 WLLPVCRTRVYTN
+25 CLLPVCRTRVYTN

-49 EANRIASKYGFINLG
+49 EANRIASKYGFINMG

-98 PKVEWIQQQVVKKRT
+98 PKVEWIQQQVVKRRT
-113 KRDYDFSH
+113 KRDYDFSR
-121 AQSTYFNDP
+121 AQPTYFNDP

-237 ARIGGVRMLDGD
+237 AKIGGVRMLDGD

-474 RQIKTVRPNSAVRS
+474 RQIKTIRPNSAVRS
-488 VYKASGCSDN
+488 IYKASGCSDN
-498 PNHHVGYLEHV
+498 PNHHVNYLEHV

-565 AGDWILEVYDTP
+565 TGDWILEVYDTP

-616 RYSRVEDPTD
+616 RYTRVEDPTE

-648 PGPDHCND
+648 PGPDHCSD

-676 SGHYHADKKRCRKC
+676 PGHYHADKKRCRKC

-717 TNSCVTHCPDG
+717 INSCVTHCPDG
-728 SYQDTKKNL
+728 SYQDTKKSL

-750 SDNCTECREGLSL
+750 FHNCTECRDGLSL
-763 QGSRCAVACEDGR
+763 QGSQCSITCEDGQ

-796 GAGGCINCTEGY
+796 GATGCINCTEGY
-808 FMEDGRCVQSCSISH
+808 FMEDGRCVQACSTS
-823 YFDHSSENGYKSCKK
+823 YYLDHSSEHGYKSCKK
-838 CDTSCLT
+838 CDASCLT

-861 LLDLGMCQM
+861 LLDLGTCQM

-881 EHGLCQI
+881 EHGHCQI
-888 CEALCAK
+888 CDASCAK
-895 CRGPTQE
+895 CWGLTQE
-902 DCTGCPGTRI
+902 DCTGCPVTRI
-912 FDDGRCVLNCPSG
+912 FDHGHCVFKCPSG
-925 KFEFKNQCHPCH
+925 KFEFQNQCHLCH
-937 STCQECQGD
+937 YTCQECQGN

-955 VDKHGRERF
+955 VDKHGQERF
-964 LYWGECR
+964 LYQGECW
-971 ESCPTGHYPDED
+971 ESCPAGYYPAEG
-983 HTCRPC
+983 HTCLPC
-989 PDNCELCH
+989 PDDCELCH
-997 SSHVCT
+997 NAHICVRCT
-1003 RCRRGY
+1003 GGY
-1009 FLLPSNRT
+1009 FLVPTNHT
-1017 CRKLECG
+1017 CQKLACG

-1031 DYEECM
+1031 DYGECV
-1037 PCEEGCLGCSLDDP
+1037 PCEEGCLGCNLGDP
-1051 GTCTSCATGYYMFK
+1051 GTCASCGMGYYMFQ
-1065 HQCYKTCP
+1065 HHCHKTCP
-1073 EKTYREESECKA
+1073 ERTYGEGSECKP
-1085 CDTNCG
+1085 CDTNCS
-1091 NCDQNEC
+1091 NCDQHEC
-1098 YWCEE
+1098 YSCEE
-1103 GFFLLGGS
+1103 GFFLLGGT
-1111 CVRNC
+1111 CVRKC
-1116 GPGFYGHPEM
+1116 DPGFYGDPET

-1139 TGLGHNQC
+1139 TGFGHQQC
-1147 SSCREGLQLLHGT
+1147 RTCREGLQLRQGT
-1160 CVHLVQTQV
+1160 CVGPAQTPV
-1169 EGRFWNGMDLPR
+1169 EGEFWN
-1181 EIAEPVPTA
+1181 EPAPTA
-1190 SPSLVKSPL
+1190 NPSLVKTWP
-1199 QERRRWKFQI
+1199 QKRRRKFPI
-1209 KRDLLGSYQPCH
+1209 KRDILRGHQPCH
-1221 SSCKTCRG
+1221 PSCETCNE

-1238 DGTYLLAQT
+1238 KGTYLLAQA
-1247 CVPSCPQG
+1247 CVSSCPEG
-1255 MWPSV
+1255 TWPSV
-1260 RSGSCENCTEDCA
+1260 TSGSCENCPEDCA

-1281 KECQTQPDHPLFLH
+1281 GKCRTRPDFPLFLH
-1295 QGRCFTRCPEG
+1295 EGRCYTRCPEG
-1306 FYAEDGAC
+1306 FYAEDSAC
-1314 ERCSPSCRT
+1314 RRCSAPCRT
-1323 CEGNATNCHS
+1323 CEGNATS
-1333 CERDLVLDQGVCR
+1333 CRSCQGGFVLDQGACR
-1346 ETCPERHVAMEGVCK
+1346 ETCPERHVAMDGVCK
-1361 HCPEMCQDC
+1361 PCPKMCQDC
-1370 IHEKTCKECMPE
+1370 IHEQTCKECMPE
-1382 SFLYKDTCHQ
+1382 SVLYKDMCHQ
-1392 SCPSHFYADA
+1392 SCPRGYYAD
-1402 RHCVPCHEDCLECS
+1402 RRQCVRCHEDCLECD
-1416 GPSMDDC
+1416 GPSADDC
-1423 DVCAETSLV
+1423 DLCAESSSV
-1432 LYDGQCLEECP
+1432 LYDGRCLEECP
-1443 EGTYFEKE
+1443 TGTYYEKE
-1451 TKVCKDCHKS
+1451 TKECRECHKS
-1461 CRTCSSS
+1461 CRTCSSP
-1468 GACTTC
+1468 GTCTTC
-1474 QEGLR
+1474 REGLG
-1479 VNNHGGCVPHTECAA
+1479 VASHGRCVPHKECAP
-1494 VEYWDEGALTC
+1494 VEYWDEALGC
-1505 KACHAKCL
+1505 KPCHAKCFR
-1513 HCTGPS
+1513 CTGPL
-1519 EDQCHTCLRDSLLLN
+1519 EDQCRTCPRDSLLLN

-1545 YADEDSHRCAP
+1545 YADEDSHQCAP

-1567 HSMQCLSCQPGWF
+1567 RSTQCLSCQPSSF
-1580 QLGKECLPQCREGYY
+1580 QLEKECLPQCREGYY
-1595 AENST
+1595 AEAAT
-1600 GRCERCSRSCKACR
+1600 GRCERCSKSCKACR
-1614 GPWPTDCLSCDP
+1614 GPRPTDCLSCDT
-1626 FFFLLHSKGQCH
+1626 FFFLLRSEGECH

-1643 HYYAEQSTRTCERCH
+1643 HYYADQDTRTCERCH
-1658 PTCDKCKG
+1658 PTCSKCRG
-1666 KGALTCLSC
+1666 KGPLNCLSC

-1682 GGICV
+1682 GGICT
-1687 SDCLVGEYRVGEGEK
+1687 SDCLVGEYRVKEGEK
-1702 FNCEKCHESCIECKG
+1702 FTCEKCHESCVECKG

-1727 ANLVLHMD
+1727 ADLVLLMD

-1740 HCCNTSDPTDV
+1740 HCCNTSDPSDAQ
-1751 WECCDC
+1751 ECCDC
-1757 HDTTDECI
+1757 RDTTDECI
-1765 LRASEVEPAG
+1765 LQASEIGPAG
-1775 EPSKTALFITSSVML
+1775 ERTKTALFITSSIML
-1790 VFLLG
+1790 VLLLG
-1795 AAVIVWRKSR
+1795 AAVIVWKKSR
-1805 GRVRPT
+1805 GRAQPVA
-1811 EKAGYAKLA
+1811 KAGYEKLA
-1820 DPSKSYSSYKGSHR
+1820 DPGKSYVSYKSSHL
-1834 ESTSFAEDQ
+1834 ESTSFEEDQ
-1843 VIEYRDRDDDEDDE
+1843 VIEYRDQDYEEEED

-1866 GTVYRKFKYGLLDDD
+1866 GTIYRKFKCGLLDD

-1889 DEGYSYQQTEV
+1889 DESYSFQ
-1900 TSAPSP
+1900 
-1906 FYSQACV
+1906 

>member
-1 MGWGSRCCCPG
+1 MGWGWGTLCRRPG
-12 RLDLLCVLALLGG
+12 RVDRLCVLALLAGC
-25 WLLPVCRTRVYTN
+25 LLPVCRARVYTN

-49 EANRIASKYGFINLG
+49 EADRIANKYGFINVG

-113 KRDYDFSH
+113 KRDYDFSR

-212 HGTRCAGEVAAAAN
+212 HGTRCAGEVAATAN

-237 ARIGGVRMLDGD
+237 AKIGGVRMLDGD

-259 SFNPQHVHIYSASW
+259 SYNPQHVHIYSASW

-474 RQIKTVRPNSAVRS
+474 RQIKTIRPNSAVRS
-488 VYKASGCSDN
+488 IYKASGCSDN
-498 PNHHVGYLEHV
+498 PNHHVNYLEHV

-609 FPKVERV
+609 FPKVERF
-616 RYSRVEDPTD
+616 RYTRVEDPTD
-626 DYGTEDY
+626 DYGSEDY
-633 AGPCDPECSEVGCDG
+633 SGPCDPECSEVGCDG

-676 SGHYHADKKRCRKC
+676 AGHYHADKKRCRKC

-701 GDQCLSCK
+701 TDQCLSCK

-717 TNSCVTHCPDG
+717 ASTCVNHCPDG

-737 CRKCS
+737 CQKCS

-750 SDNCTECREGLSL
+750 FHNCTECRDGLSL
-763 QGSRCAVACEDGR
+763 QGSRCSITCEDGR
-776 YFNGQDCQPCHRFC
+776 FFNGQDCQPCHRFC

-796 GAGGCINCTEGY
+796 GADGCINCTEGF
-808 FMEDGRCVQSCSISH
+808 FMEEGRCVQSCSLG
-823 YFDHSSENGYKSCKK
+823 YYLEHSSENGYRSCKK

-845 CNGPGFKN
+845 CSGPGFKN

-861 LLDLGMCQM
+861 QLDLGVCQM
-870 GAICKDGEYID
+870 GTICKDGEYAD
-881 EHGLCQI
+881 EQGSCQS
-888 CEALCAK
+888 CEASCAK
-895 CRGPTQE
+895 CWGPNPE
-902 DCTGCPGTRI
+902 HCTSCPRTRV
-912 FDDGRCVLNCPSG
+912 FDDGRCVLNCPSW
-925 KFEFKNQCHPCH
+925 KFEFKKQCHPCH
-937 STCQECQGD
+937 HTCQQCQGNGSSD
-946 EPSNCTSCG
+946 CTSCG
-955 VDKHGRERF
+955 ADKHGQERF
-964 LYWGECR
+964 LYQGECR
-971 ESCPTGHYPDED
+971 ESCPTSHYPAEGYA
-983 HTCRPC
+983 CLPC
-989 PDNCELCH
+989 PDSCEHCH
-997 SSHVCT
+997 SPGVCT
-1003 RCRRGY
+1003 RCKSGY
-1009 FLLPSNRT
+1009 FIVPTNHT
-1017 CRKLECG
+1017 CQKLECG
-1024 QGEVQDP
+1024 GGEVQDP
-1031 DYEECM
+1031 DYEGCM
-1037 PCEEGCLGCSLDDP
+1037 PCEEGCLGCTVDDP
-1051 GTCTSCATGYYMFK
+1051 GTCSSCAVGYYMFQ
-1065 HQCYKTCP
+1065 HHCYKTCP
-1073 EKTYREESECKA
+1073 EKTFGEEWQCKA
-1085 CDTNCG
+1085 CDPNCG

-1098 YWCEE
+1098 YWCEQ
-1103 GFFLLGGS
+1103 GFFLSDGS
-1111 CVRNC
+1111 CVQEC
-1116 GPGFYGHPEM
+1116 GPGLYADQEL
-1126 GECEPCHRACETC
+1126 GECERCHRACETC
-1139 TGLGHNQC
+1139 TGLAYDQC
-1147 SSCREGLQLLHGT
+1147 SSCRKGLQLRLGM
-1160 CVHLVQTQV
+1160 CVQPAQPQV
-1169 EGRFWNGMDLPR
+1169 EDKFWN
-1181 EIAEPVPTA
+1181 EAVST
-1190 SPSLVKSPL
+1190 SLVKSLL
-1199 QERRRWKFQI
+1199 QERRRWKVQI
-1209 KRDLLGSYQPCH
+1209 KRDVPCH
-1221 SSCKTCRG
+1221 PSCQTCNG
-1229 SATLCTSCP
+1229 SETLCTSCP
-1238 DGTYLLAQT
+1238 KGAFLWLQS
-1247 CVPSCPQG
+1247 CVSSCPQG
-1255 MWPSV
+1255 TWPSV
-1260 RSGSCENCTEDCA
+1260 RSGSCENCSEDCA

-1281 KECQTQPDHPLFLH
+1281 KKCLSQPDRSLFLYA
-1295 QGRCFTRCPEG
+1295 GMCYSRCPEG
-1306 FYAEDGAC
+1306 FYAKDGVC
-1314 ERCSPSCRT
+1314 EQCSSPCKT
-1323 CEGNATNCHS
+1323 CGENATNCHS
-1333 CERDLVLDQGVCR
+1333 CEEGFALDQGTCW
-1346 ETCPERHVAMEGVCK
+1346 ETCPERHVAVQGVCRP
-1361 HCPEMCQDC
+1361 CPEMCQDC
-1370 IHEKTCKECMPE
+1370 IHEKTCKDCPE
-1382 SFLYKDTCHQ
+1382 SCQ
-1392 SCPSHFYADA
+1392 
-1402 RHCVPCHEDCLECS
+1402 
-1416 GPSMDDC
+1416 
-1423 DVCAETSLV
+1423 
-1432 LYDGQCLEECP
+1432 
-1443 EGTYFEKE
+1443 
-1451 TKVCKDCHKS
+1451 
-1461 CRTCSSS
+1461 TCSSS
-1468 GACTTC
+1468 WTC
-1474 QEGLR
+1474 LSCAEGLKMSK
-1479 VNNHGGCVPHTECAA
+1479 HMACVPPSECASI
-1494 VEYWDEGALTC
+1494 EYWDEGAHRC
-1505 KACHAKCL
+1505 QPCHRKCL
-1513 HCTGPS
+1513 SCSGPS
-1519 EDQCHTCLRDSLLLN
+1519 EHQCHTCPRDSLLLN
-1534 TTCVQDCPEGY
+1534 MTCVADCPEGY
-1545 YADEDSHRCAP
+1545 YAEKDSHQCVP

-1567 HSMQCLSCQPGWF
+1567 HSMQCHSCRPGWF
-1580 QLGKECLPQCREGYY
+1580 QLGKECLLQCRDGYY
-1595 AENST
+1595 GEST
-1600 GRCERCSRSCKACR
+1600 SGQCEKCDKSCKSCQ
-1614 GPWPTDCLSCDP
+1614 GPQATDCLSCDT
-1626 FFFLLHSKGQCH
+1626 FFFLLRSKGQCH
-1638 RTCPE
+1638 RTCPQ
-1643 HYYAEQSTRTCERCH
+1643 HYYAEQHTQTCERCH
-1658 PTCDKCKG
+1658 PTCNECKG
-1666 KGALTCLSC
+1666 KELWDCLSC
-1675 VWSYHLA
+1675 VWSYHLM
-1682 GGICV
+1682 GGFCTP
-1687 SDCLVGEYRVGEGEK
+1687 DCPSGEYREGEVLK
-1702 FNCEKCHESCIECKG
+1702 AKGEIFNCKKCHESCLECKG
-1717 PGTKNCTVCP
+1717 PSSRNCTVCS
-1727 ANLVLHMD
+1727 ASLLLHMD

-1740 HCCNTSDPTDV
+1740 PCCNASHTAASQ
-1751 WECCDC
+1751 ECCDC
-1757 HDTTDECI
+1757 QSSTDECI
-1765 LRASEVEPAG
+1765 LPARAAGAGGGTKTALLLASAASLLALLAAAALVRRKARGPAEPAG
-1775 EPSKTALFITSSVML
+1775 
-1790 VFLLG
+1790 
-1795 AAVIVWRKSR
+1795 R
-1805 GRVRPT
+1805 
-1811 EKAGYAKLA
+1811 AGYEKLREPGKP
-1820 DPSKSYSSYKGSHR
+1820 PSSSYRG
-1834 ESTSFAEDQ
+1834 ESSGLGEDQ
-1843 VIEYRDRDDDEDDE
+1843 VIEYRDRDGDADTDDE

-1866 GTVYRKFKYGLLDDD
+1866 GTVYRRFQYGLLRA
-1881 DEDELEYD
+1881 EEADELEYD
-1889 DEGYSYQQTEV
+1889 DESYSY
-1900 TSAPSP
+1900 
-1906 FYSQACV
+1906 

>member
-25 WLLPVCRTRVYTN
+25 CLLPVCRTRVYTN
-38 HWAVKIAGGFP
+38 HWAVKISGGFP
-49 EANRIASKYGFINLG
+49 EANRIASKYGFINIG

-113 KRDYDFSH
+113 KRDYDFSR

-237 ARIGGVRMLDGD
+237 AKIGGVRMLDGD

-474 RQIKTVRPNSAVRS
+474 RQIKTIRPNSAVRS
-488 VYKASGCSDN
+488 IYKASGCSDN
-498 PNHHVGYLEHV
+498 PNHHVNYLEHV

-676 SGHYHADKKRCRKC
+676 PGHYHADKKRCRKC
-690 APNCE
+690 APNCD

-728 SYQDTKKNL
+728 SYQDTKKSL

-750 SDNCTECREGLSL
+750 SDNCTECREGLSQSL
-763 QGSRCAVACEDGR
+763 SYLKHLRLVPLCC
-776 YFNGQDCQPCHRFC
+776 
-790 ATCAGA
+790 GA
-796 GAGGCINCTEGY
+796 GADGCINCTGGY
-808 FMEDGRCVQSCSISH
+808 FMEERRCVQSCSISY

-838 CDTSCLT
+838 CDASCLT
-845 CNGPGFKN
+845 CNGPGIKN

-870 GAICKDGEYID
+870 GAICKDGEYVD
-881 EHGLCQI
+881 EHGHCQI
-888 CEALCAK
+888 CEASCIQ

-902 DCTGCPGTRI
+902 DCTGCPVTRVL
-912 FDDGRCVLNCPSG
+912 DDGRCVLNCSLG
-925 KFEFKNQCHPCH
+925 KFEFRNQCHPCH
-937 STCQECQGD
+937 FTCQECQGD

-955 VDKHGRERF
+955 VDKHGQERF

-971 ESCPTGHYPDED
+971 ESCPPGYYPEEG
-983 HTCRPC
+983 HTCQPC

-997 SSHVCT
+997 STHVCT
-1003 RCRRGY
+1003 RCVRGY
-1009 FLLPSNRT
+1009 FMVPSNHT
-1017 CRKLECG
+1017 CQKLECG
-1024 QGEVQDP
+1024 QGEIQDP
-1031 DYEECM
+1031 DYEECVS
-1037 PCEEGCLGCSLDDP
+1037 CEEGCLGCSL
-1051 GTCTSCATGYYMFK
+1051 
-1065 HQCYKTCP
+1065 
-1073 EKTYREESECKA
+1073 
-1085 CDTNCG
+1085 
-1091 NCDQNEC
+1091 
-1098 YWCEE
+1098 
-1103 GFFLLGGS
+1103 
-1111 CVRNC
+1111 
-1116 GPGFYGHPEM
+1116 
-1126 GECEPCHRACETC
+1126 
-1139 TGLGHNQC
+1139 
-1147 SSCREGLQLLHGT
+1147 
-1160 CVHLVQTQV
+1160 
-1169 EGRFWNGMDLPR
+1169 
-1181 EIAEPVPTA
+1181 
-1190 SPSLVKSPL
+1190 
-1199 QERRRWKFQI
+1199 
-1209 KRDLLGSYQPCH
+1209 
-1221 SSCKTCRG
+1221 
-1229 SATLCTSCP
+1229 
-1238 DGTYLLAQT
+1238 GTYLLAQT

-1255 MWPSV
+1255 TWPSV

-1273 SCSGANLC
+1273 SCSEVNLC
-1281 KECQTQPDHPLFLH
+1281 QKCQTRPDRPLFLH
-1295 QGRCFTRCPEG
+1295 QGRCSTRCPEG
-1306 FYAEDGAC
+1306 FYADNDTC
-1314 ERCSPSCRT
+1314 EHCSSSCRT
-1323 CEGNATNCHS
+1323 CEGNATNCQS
-1333 CERDLVLDQGVCR
+1333 CERGLVLDQGVCR

-1361 HCPEMCQDC
+1361 RCPEMCQDC

-1382 SFLYKDTCHQ
+1382 FFLHKDACHQ
-1392 SCPSHFYADA
+1392 SCPSHFYADG
-1402 RHCVPCHEDCLECS
+1402 RHCVSCHEDCLECS
-1416 GPSMDDC
+1416 GPWADDC
-1423 DVCAETSLV
+1423 DLCAEASLV
-1432 LYDGQCLEECP
+1432 LYDGQCLDECP
-1443 EGTYFEKE
+1443 EGTYLEKE
-1451 TKVCKDCHKS
+1451 TKVCKDCQKS

-1494 VEYWDEGALTC
+1494 REYWDKEAQAC
-1505 KACHAKCL
+1505 EACHAKCL

-1519 EDQCHTCLRDSLLLN
+1519 EFQCQTCLRDSLLLN
-1534 TTCVQDCPEGY
+1534 TTCMQDCPEGY

-1580 QLGKECLPQCREGYY
+1580 QLGQECLTQCREGYY

-1600 GRCERCSRSCKACR
+1600 GQCRRCHRSCKACQ
-1614 GPWPTDCLSCDP
+1614 GPQPTDCLSCDP
-1626 FFFLLHSKGQCH
+1626 FFFLLRSKGQCH

-1643 HYYAEQSTRTCERCH
+1643 HYYMEPSTQTCERCH

-1666 KGALTCLSC
+1666 KGALNCLSC

-1682 GGICV
+1682 GGLCT

-1717 PGTKNCTVCP
+1717 PGTRNCTVCP

-1740 HCCNTSDPTDV
+1740 RCCSASDPTDAQ
-1751 WECCDC
+1751 ECCDC
-1757 HDTTDECI
+1757 HDTEDECI
-1765 LRASEVEPAG
+1765 LRASTVEPAG
-1775 EPSKTALFITSSVML
+1775 ERSKTALLITSSIML
-1790 VFLLG
+1790 VLLLG

-1805 GRVRPT
+1805 SRAKSTG
-1811 EKAGYAKLA
+1811 KAGYAKLA
-1820 DPSKSYSSYKGSHR
+1820 EPSVSYSSYKSSHR
-1834 ESTSFAEDQ
+1834 ESFEEDQ
-1843 VIEYRDRDDDEDDE
+1843 VIEYRDRDYDEDDD

-1881 DEDELEYD
+1881 NEDDLEYD
-1889 DEGYSYQQTEV
+1889 DESYSYQ
-1900 TSAPSP
+1900 
-1906 FYSQACV
+1906 

>member
-25 WLLPVCRTRVYTN
+25 CLLPVCRTRVYTN

-49 EANRIASKYGFINLG
+49 EANRIASKYGFINIG

-113 KRDYDFSH
+113 KRDYDFSR

-474 RQIKTVRPNSAVRS
+474 RQIKTIRPNSAVRS
-488 VYKASGCSDN
+488 IYKASGCSDN
-498 PNHHVGYLEHV
+498 PNHHVNYLEHV

-676 SGHYHADKKRCRKC
+676 PGHYHADKKRCRKC

-695 SCFGSH
+695 TCFGSH

-728 SYQDTKKNL
+728 SYQDPKKNL
-737 CRKCS
+737 CRKCN

-763 QGSRCAVACEDGR
+763 QGSRCSVACDDGR

-796 GAGGCINCTEGY
+796 GADGCINCTEGY
-808 FMEDGRCVQSCSISH
+808 FMEDGRCVQSCSISY
-823 YFDHSSENGYKSCKK
+823 YFDHSSENGFKSCKK
-838 CDTSCLT
+838 CDASCLT

-881 EHGLCQI
+881 EHGRCQI
-888 CEALCAK
+888 CEASCAK
-895 CRGPTQE
+895 CQGPTQD
-902 DCTGCPGTRI
+902 DCTGCPVTRI
-912 FDDGRCVLNCPSG
+912 LDDGHCVLNCPSG
-925 KFEFKNQCHPCH
+925 KFALKNRCHLCH
-937 STCQECQGD
+937 STCRECQGD

-955 VDKHGRERF
+955 VDKHGQERF

-971 ESCPTGHYPDED
+971 ERCPRGHYADEG
-983 HTCRPC
+983 HTCQPC

-997 SSHVCT
+997 SPHFCI
-1003 RCRRGY
+1003 RCVHGY
-1009 FLLPSNRT
+1009 FMVPANHT
-1017 CRKLECG
+1017 CQKLECR

-1037 PCEEGCLGCSLDDP
+1037 PCEEGCLGCSSDDP

-1065 HQCYKTCP
+1065 HHCYKTCP
-1073 EKTYREESECKA
+1073 EKTYREASGCKA
-1085 CDTNCG
+1085 CETNCG
-1091 NCDQNEC
+1091 SCDQNEC

-1111 CVRNC
+1111 CVKNC
-1116 GPGFYGHPEM
+1116 GPGFYGNPEM
-1126 GECEPCHRACETC
+1126 GECEPCHQACETC

-1147 SSCREGLQLLHGT
+1147 SSCRGGLQLLHGT
-1160 CVHLVQTQV
+1160 CVRPARTQV
-1169 EGRFWNGMDLPR
+1169 EGSFWN
-1181 EIAEPVPTA
+1181 ETVPSA
-1190 SPSLVKSPL
+1190 SPSSMKSLL

-1209 KRDLLGSYQPCH
+1209 KRDLVRRYQPCH
-1221 SSCKTCRG
+1221 SSCRTCHG
-1229 SATLCTSCP
+1229 SATQCTSCP
-1238 DGTYLLAQT
+1238 KGAYLLAQT
-1247 CVPSCPQG
+1247 CVLSCPQG
-1255 MWPSV
+1255 TWPSA

-1273 SCSGANLC
+1273 SCSDANLC
-1281 KECQTQPDHPLFLH
+1281 KKCRTQPDHPLFLH
-1295 QGRCFTRCPEG
+1295 EGRCFTKCPEG
-1306 FYAEDGAC
+1306 FYVEDGTC
-1314 ERCSPSCRT
+1314 ERCSSSCRT

-1333 CERDLVLDQGVCR
+1333 CEGGLVLDQGMCR
-1346 ETCPERHVAMEGVCK
+1346 KTCPERHVAVEGVCK

-1370 IHEKTCKECMPE
+1370 IHETTCKECMPE
-1382 SFLYKDTCHQ
+1382 SFLYNDACHQ

-1402 RHCVPCHEDCLECS
+1402 RLCVPCHEDCLECS
-1416 GPSMDDC
+1416 GPSADDC
-1423 DVCAETSLV
+1423 DLCAEASLI
-1432 LYDGQCLEECP
+1432 LYNGQCLEECP
-1443 EGTYFEKE
+1443 EGTYFERA
-1451 TKVCKDCHKS
+1451 TKVCKDCPKS
-1461 CRTCSSS
+1461 CRSCSSL
-1468 GACTTC
+1468 GICTTC
-1474 QEGLR
+1474 REGLR
-1479 VNNHGGCVPHTECAA
+1479 VNNHGGCVPHTECAT
-1494 VEYWDEGALTC
+1494 VEYWDEEALEC
-1505 KACHAKCL
+1505 KACHAKCFR
-1513 HCTGPS
+1513 CTGPS
-1519 EDQCHTCLRDSLLLN
+1519 EDQCLTCLRDSLLLN
-1534 TTCVQDCPEGY
+1534 TTCVKDCPEGH

-1580 QLGKECLPQCREGYY
+1580 QLGKECLLQCREGFY

-1600 GRCERCSRSCKACR
+1600 QRCERCNRSCKACR
-1614 GPWPTDCLSCDP
+1614 GPRPTDCLSCDP
-1626 FFFLLHSKGQCH
+1626 FFFLLRSKGQCH
-1638 RTCPE
+1638 STCPE
-1643 HYYAEQSTRTCERCH
+1643 HYYAEQSTKTCERCH
-1658 PTCDKCKG
+1658 PTCHKCKG
-1666 KGALTCLSC
+1666 QTALDCLSC
-1675 VWSYHLA
+1675 VWSYHLV
-1682 GGICV
+1682 GGICT

-1702 FNCEKCHESCIECKG
+1702 FNCGKCHESCIECKG

-1727 ANLVLHMD
+1727 ANLLLHMD
-1735 DSRCL
+1735 DGRCL
-1740 HCCNTSDPTDV
+1740 ACCNASDPADAQ
-1751 WECCDC
+1751 ECCDC
-1757 HDTTDECI
+1757 QDTTDECI
-1765 LRASEVEPAG
+1765 LRASEAKPAG
-1775 EPSKTALFITSSVML
+1775 ERSKTALFITSSIML
-1790 VFLLG
+1790 VLLLG
-1795 AAVIVWRKSR
+1795 AAVIVWRKSQ
-1805 GRVRPT
+1805 GRVKPA
-1811 EKAGYAKLA
+1811 EKAGYLKLA
-1820 DPSKSYSSYKGSHR
+1820 DPSKSYSSYKSSHL
-1834 ESTSFAEDQ
+1834 ESTSFEEDQ
-1843 VIEYRDRDDDEDDE
+1843 VIEYRDRDYDEDED

-1866 GTVYRKFKYGLLDDD
+1866 GTVYRKFKYGLLDDE

-1889 DEGYSYQQTEV
+1889 DESYSYQ
-1900 TSAPSP
+1900 
-1906 FYSQACV
+1906 

>member
-1 MGWGSRCCCPG
+1 MGWGWRNRCCFPG
-12 RLDLLCVLALLGG
+12 RRDLLCVLVLLASC
-25 WLLPVCRTRVYTN
+25 LLPVCRTRVYTN
-38 HWAVKIAGGFP
+38 HWAVKIAGGFA
-49 EANRIASKYGFINLG
+49 EADRIASKYGFINVG

-113 KRDYDFSH
+113 KRDYDLSR

-237 ARIGGVRMLDGD
+237 AKIGGVRMLDGD

-259 SFNPQHVHIYSASW
+259 SYNPQHVHIYSASW

-474 RQIKTVRPNSAVRS
+474 RQIRTIRPNSAVRS
-488 VYKASGCSDN
+488 IYKASGCSDN
-498 PNHHVGYLEHV
+498 PNHHVNYLEHV

-565 AGDWILEVYDTP
+565 AGDWVLEVYDTP

-609 FPKVERV
+609 FPKVERF

-626 DYGTEDY
+626 DYGAEDY
-633 AGPCDPECSEVGCDG
+633 AGPCDAECSEVGCDG

-666 NTRICVSSCP
+666 NTRICVSNCP
-676 SGHYHADKKRCRKC
+676 PGHYHADKKRCRKC

-717 TNSCVTHCPDG
+717 TSSCVTQCPDG
-728 SYQDTKKNL
+728 TYQDTKKNI
-737 CRKCS
+737 CGKCS
-742 ENCKTCTE
+742 ENCKACTGFH
-750 SDNCTECREGLSL
+750 NCTECKGGLSL
-763 QGSRCAVACEDGR
+763 QGSRCSVTCDDGQF
-776 YFNGQDCQPCHRFC
+776 FNGHDCQPCHRSC
-790 ATCAGA
+790 AACAGA
-796 GAGGCINCTEGY
+796 GADGCINCTEGY
-808 FMEDGRCVQSCSISH
+808 VMEEGRCVQSCSVS
-823 YFDHSSENGYKSCKK
+823 YYLDHNSDNGYKSCKR
-838 CDTSCLT
+838 CDNSCLT

-853 CTSCPSGY
+853 CSSCPSGY

-881 EHGLCQI
+881 EQGHCRT
-888 CEALCAK
+888 CEASCAK
-895 CRGPTQE
+895 CWGPTQE
-902 DCTGCPGTRI
+902 DCTSCPITRV
-912 FDDGRCVLNCPSG
+912 FDDGRCILNCPTS
-925 KFEFKNQCHPCH
+925 KFELKKQCHPCH
-937 STCQECQGD
+937 HTCQECQGSG
-946 EPSNCTSCG
+946 PSNCTSCRA
-955 VDKHGRERF
+955 DKHGRERF
-964 LYWGECR
+964 LYQGECR
-971 ESCPTGHYPDED
+971 ESCPVGHYPAKGRA
-983 HTCRPC
+983 CLPC
-989 PDNCELCH
+989 PDNCELCYNP
-997 SSHVCT
+997 HVCT
-1003 RCRRGY
+1003 RCMSGY
-1009 FLLPSNRT
+1009 FIVPTNHT
-1017 CRKLECG
+1017 CQKLECR
-1024 QGEVQDP
+1024 QGEFQDSE
-1031 DYEECM
+1031 YEECI
-1037 PCEEGCLGCSLDDP
+1037 PCEEGCLGCTVDDP
-1051 GTCTSCATGYYMFK
+1051 GACTSCAAGYYMFEQ
-1065 HQCYKTCP
+1065 HCYKVCP
-1073 EKTYREESECKA
+1073 EKTFSTEWECRA
-1085 CDTNCG
+1085 CGTNCG
-1091 NCDQNEC
+1091 SCDQHEC

-1103 GFFLLGGS
+1103 GSFLSGGS
-1111 CVRNC
+1111 CVQDC
-1116 GPGFYGHPEM
+1116 GPGFYGDQEL

-1139 TGLGHNQC
+1139 TGPGNHQC
-1147 SSCREGLQLLHGT
+1147 SRCQEGLQLWRGACIWPT
-1160 CVHLVQTQV
+1160 RPQGG
-1169 EGRFWNGMDLPR
+1169 EGRFWN
-1181 EIAEPVPTA
+1181 EAVPPE

-1199 QERRRWKFQI
+1199 QEQRRWTIQT
-1209 KRDLLGSYQPCH
+1209 KRDATKQYQPCH
-1221 SSCKTCRG
+1221 SSCKTCNG

-1238 DGTYLLAQT
+1238 TGTYLWMQA

-1255 MWPSV
+1255 TWPSV
-1260 RSGSCENCTEDCA
+1260 RSSSCENCAEDCA
-1273 SCSGANLC
+1273 ACSGPDLC
-1281 KECQTQPDHPLFLH
+1281 QKCLSQPDNLLFLH
-1295 QGRCFTRCPEG
+1295 EGRCYHGCPED
-1306 FYAEDGAC
+1306 FYAKDGVC
-1314 ERCSPSCRT
+1314 EHCSSPCRT

-1333 CERDLVLDQGVCR
+1333 CERDFVLDGGVCR
-1346 ETCPERHVAMEGVCK
+1346 ETCPEKHVAVEGVCQ

-1370 IHEKTCKECMPE
+1370 IHEKICKECIPGF
-1382 SFLYKDTCHQ
+1382 FLYDDACSN
-1392 SCPSHFYADA
+1392 SCPKHFYPDL
-1402 RHCVPCHEDCLECS
+1402 RQCVSCHENCLECN
-1416 GPSMDDC
+1416 GPKQDDC
-1423 DVCAETSLV
+1423 KVCADTSKV
-1432 LYDGQCLEECP
+1432 LYNGLCLDMCP
-1443 EGTYFEKE
+1443 EGTYKE
-1451 TKVCKDCHKS
+1451 EENDECKDCPEFCLS
-1461 CRTCSSS
+1461 CSS
-1468 GACTTC
+1468 AWTCQTC
-1474 QEGLR
+1474 QEGLTK
-1479 VNNHGGCVPHTECAA
+1479 VNEVCTAPKECAA
-1494 VEYWDEGALTC
+1494 VEYWDEGTHRC
-1505 KACHAKCL
+1505 QPCHRKCSR
-1513 HCTGPS
+1513 CSGPA
-1519 EDQCHTCLRDSLLLN
+1519 EDQCYTCPGETLLLN
-1534 TTCVQDCPEGY
+1534 TTCVKSCPEGY
-1545 YADEDSHRCAP
+1545 HTDKDSHRCVL
-1556 CHSSCRTCEGR
+1556 CHSSCRTCEGP
-1567 HSMQCLSCQPGWF
+1567 HSMQCRSCRPGWF
-1580 QLGKECLPQCREGYY
+1580 QLGKECLLQCRDGYY
-1595 AENST
+1595 GEST
-1600 GRCERCSRSCKACR
+1600 SGRCEKCDKSCKACR
-1614 GPWPTDCLSCDP
+1614 GPRPTDCQSCDK
-1626 FFFLLHSKGQCH
+1626 FFFLLRSKGQCH

-1643 HYYAEQSTRTCERCH
+1643 HYYTDQHTQTCERCH
-1658 PTCDKCKG
+1658 PTCDNCKG
-1666 KGALTCLSC
+1666 KEQWDCLSC
-1675 VWSYHLA
+1675 VWSYNLL
-1682 GGICV
+1682 GGICT
-1687 SDCLVGEYRVGEGEK
+1687 SECPVGEYRDEEAVELHCK
-1702 FNCEKCHESCIECKG
+1702 QCHESCVECKG
-1717 PGTKNCTVCP
+1717 PGAENCTVCP
-1727 ANLVLHMD
+1727 AGLLLHMD

-1740 HCCNTSDPTDV
+1740 RCCNASHPHRSQD
-1751 WECCDC
+1751 CCDC
-1757 HDTTDECI
+1757 QSTTEECI
-1765 LRASEVEPAG
+1765 LPANEAG
-1775 EPSKTALFITSSVML
+1775 PLERTKIALLVTSGAML
-1790 VFLLG
+1790 LLLLG
-1795 AAVIVWRKSR
+1795 AAVLVWRKSR
-1805 GRVRPT
+1805 SRPVAKGRY
-1811 EKAGYAKLA
+1811 EKLA
-1820 DPSKSYSSYKGSHR
+1820 EPTVSYSSYRS
-1834 ESTSFAEDQ
+1834 SYLDEDQ
-1843 VIEYRDRDDDEDDE
+1843 VIEYRDRDYDEDDE

-1866 GTVYRKFKYGLLDDD
+1866 GTVYRKFKYGLLDETE
-1881 DEDELEYD
+1881 EDELEYD
-1889 DEGYSYQQTEV
+1889 DESYSYQ
-1900 TSAPSP
+1900 
-1906 FYSQACV
+1906 

>member
-1 MGWGSRCCCPG
+1 MGWGSRCCPG

-25 WLLPVCRTRVYTN
+25 CLLPVCRTRVYTN
-38 HWAVKIAGGFP
+38 HWAVKISGGFP
-49 EANRIASKYGFINLG
+49 EADRIASKYGFINIG

-113 KRDYDFSH
+113 KRDYDLSR

-237 ARIGGVRMLDGD
+237 AKIGGVRMLDGD

-451 AMVMEAEKWTT
+451 AMVMEAEKWTP
-462 VPQQHVCVESTD
+462 VPQQHMCVESTD
-474 RQIKTVRPNSAVRS
+474 RQIKTIRPNSAIRS
-488 VYKASGCSDN
+488 IYKASGCSDN
-498 PNHHVGYLEHV
+498 PNHYVNYLEHV
-509 VVRITITHP
+509 VVRVTITHP

-557 IHCWGERA
+557 IHCWGEQA

-609 FPKVERV
+609 FPKVERF
-616 RYSRVEDPTD
+616 RYSRVEDPTE

-656 CLHYYYKLKN
+656 CLHYYYKLRN

-676 SGHYHADKKRCRKC
+676 PGHYHADKKRCRKC

-709 YGYFLNEE
+709 YGYFLSEE
-717 TNSCVTHCPDG
+717 TNSCVIHCPDG

-750 SDNCTECREGLSL
+750 SHNCTECRDGLSL
-763 QGSRCAVACEDGR
+763 QGARCSVTCEDGW

-796 GAGGCINCTEGY
+796 GADGCINCTEGY
-808 FMEDGRCVQSCSISH
+808 FMEEGRCVPSCSIS
-823 YFDHSSENGYKSCKK
+823 YYLDHSAEHGYKSCKR

-861 LLDLGMCQM
+861 LLDLGLCQL

-881 EHGLCQI
+881 EHGHCQV
-888 CEALCAK
+888 CDASCAK
-895 CRGPTQE
+895 CWGPTQE
-902 DCTGCPGTRI
+902 ECTSCFITRV
-912 FDDGRCVLNCPSG
+912 FDDGRCVLNCPSW
-925 KFEFKNQCHPCH
+925 KFEFENQCHPCH
-937 STCQECQGD
+937 HTCHGCQGSG
-946 EPSNCTSCG
+946 PSNCTSCRA
-955 VDKHGRERF
+955 DTHGRERF
-964 LYWGECR
+964 LYQGECR
-971 ESCPTGHYPDED
+971 ESCPAGHTPAKG
-983 HTCRPC
+983 HTCLPC
-989 PDNCELCH
+989 PDSCELCH
-997 SSHVCT
+997 NPHICT
-1003 RCRRGY
+1003 RCASGY
-1009 FLLPSNRT
+1009 VLGPTNHT
-1017 CRKLECG
+1017 CQKLECG
-1024 QGEVQDP
+1024 RGEVQDA
-1031 DYEECM
+1031 DYEECL
-1037 PCEEGCLGCSLDDP
+1037 PCEEGCLGCTSDDP
-1051 GTCTSCATGYYMFK
+1051 GTCASCTMGYYMFQ
-1065 HQCYKTCP
+1065 HHCYKACP
-1073 EKTYREESECKA
+1073 EGTFAEQRECRA
-1085 CDTNCG
+1085 CGANCG
-1091 NCDQNEC
+1091 GCDGSGC
-1098 YWCEE
+1098 FWCEE
-1103 GFFLLGGS
+1103 SFFLLGGR
-1111 CVRNC
+1111 CVREC
-1116 GPGFYGHPEM
+1116 GTGFYGDPDV
-1126 GECEPCHRACETC
+1126 GECMPCHPACESC
-1139 TGLGHNQC
+1139 TGPGQDEC
-1147 SSCREGLQLLHGT
+1147 SSCRAGLRLLRGT
-1160 CVHLVQTQV
+1160 CKPQAPKACSK
-1169 EGRFWNGMDLPR
+1169 EKSDLFLSHTDVLR
-1181 EIAEPVPTA
+1181 TH
-1190 SPSLVKSPL
+1190 
-1199 QERRRWKFQI
+1199 
-1209 KRDLLGSYQPCH
+1209 QPCH
-1221 SSCKTCRG
+1221 SSCKTCNG

-1238 DGTYLLAQT
+1238 KGAYLLAQA
-1247 CVPSCPQG
+1247 CVSSCPQG
-1255 MWPSV
+1255 MWPSA
-1260 RSGSCENCTEDCA
+1260 RSGSCENCAEDCA
-1273 SCSGANLC
+1273 SCSGDDLC
-1281 KECQTQPDHPLFLH
+1281 MQCQTRRDQPLFLH
-1295 QGRCFTRCPEG
+1295 EGRCHHSCPEG
-1306 FYAEDGAC
+1306 FYAEDGFC
-1314 ERCSPSCRT
+1314 ERCSSPCRT

-1333 CERDLVLDQGVCR
+1333 CEGGFVLVRGVCVQ
-1346 ETCPERHVAMEGVCK
+1346 TCPERHVAVEGVCEP
-1361 HCPEMCQDC
+1361 CPEECQDC
-1370 IHEKTCKECMPE
+1370 IHQKICKECMPDF
-1382 SFLYKDTCHQ
+1382 FLLDGTCRP
-1392 SCPSHFYADA
+1392 SCPRRFYPDL
-1402 RHCVPCHEDCLECS
+1402 HQCIPCHEDCLKCS
-1416 GPSMDDC
+1416 GPKVDDC
-1423 DVCAETSLV
+1423 ELCADTSMI
-1432 LYDGQCLEECP
+1432 LYDGLCVDKCP
-1443 EGTYFEKE
+1443 EGTYYEE
-1451 TKVCKDCHKS
+1451 EAEECKACHES
-1461 CRTCSSS
+1461 CHTCSSPR
-1468 GACTTC
+1468 ACTTC

-1479 VNNHGGCVPHTECAA
+1479 MNSRGACVAHEECAA
-1494 VEYWDEGALTC
+1494 IEYWDKDAHRC
-1505 KACHAKCL
+1505 KPCHRRCFR
-1513 HCTGPS
+1513 CTGPA
-1519 EDQCHTCLRDSLLLN
+1519 EHQCRSCLRSGLLLN
-1534 TTCVQDCPEGY
+1534 TTCVDSCPEGY
-1545 YADEDSHRCAP
+1545 FADEDRHQCTP
-1556 CHSSCRTCEGR
+1556 CHSSCRTCEGT
-1567 HSMQCLSCQPGWF
+1567 HSMQCLSCRAGWLR
-1580 QLGKECLPQCREGYY
+1580 LGRECLLQCREGYY
-1595 AENST
+1595 ADNST
-1600 GRCERCSRSCKACR
+1600 GQCEKCDKSCKACR
-1614 GPWPTDCLSCDP
+1614 GPRPTDCLSCDQY
-1626 FFFLLHSKGQCH
+1626 FFLLRSKGECS
-1638 RTCPE
+1638 RACPE
-1643 HYYAEQSTRTCERCH
+1643 HHYAERSTRTCERCH
-1658 PTCDKCKG
+1658 PTCKECGG
-1666 KGALTCLSC
+1666 KGALSCLSC
-1675 VWSYHLA
+1675 VWNYHLM
-1682 GGICV
+1682 GGIC
-1687 SDCLVGEYRVGEGEK
+1687 SLDCLVGKYRVGEGET
-1702 FNCEKCHESCIECKG
+1702 FTCEKCHESCMECKG
-1717 PGTKNCTVCP
+1717 PGPKNCTMCP
-1727 ANLVLHMD
+1727 APLLLHLE

-1740 HCCNTSDPTDV
+1740 QCCNASHTTSTQ
-1751 WECCDC
+1751 ECCDC
-1757 HDTTDECI
+1757 QDTMEECV
-1765 LRASEVEPAG
+1765 LRTTTGPASER
-1775 EPSKTALFITSSVML
+1775 SKTALLIAASITL
-1790 VFLLG
+1790 VLLLG
-1795 AAVIVWRKSR
+1795 AAVVVWKKSR
-1805 GRVRPT
+1805 GRTQPTQKVRY
-1811 EKAGYAKLA
+1811 EKLP
-1820 DPSKSYSSYKGSHR
+1820 DPAKSYSYKSSYHENTR
-1834 ESTSFAEDQ
+1834 FEEDQ
-1843 VIEYRDRDDDEDDE
+1843 VIEYRDRDYDEDDD

-1881 DEDELEYD
+1881 DEVELEYD
-1889 DEGYSYQQTEV
+1889 DESYSYQ
-1900 TSAPSP
+1900 
-1906 FYSQACV
+1906 

>member
-25 WLLPVCRTRVYTN
+25 CLLPVCRTRVYTN

-498 PNHHVGYLEHV
+498 PNHHVSYLEHV

-626 DYGTEDY
+626 DYGPEDY

-666 NTRICVSSCP
+666 TTRICVSSCP

-709 YGYFLNEE
+709 YGYSLNEE

-750 SDNCTECREGLSL
+750 SDNCTECREGSSL

-853 CTSCPSGY
+853 CTSCPSGH

-870 GAICKDGEYID
+870 GAICKDGEYVD

-902 DCTGCPGTRI
+902 DCTDCPSTRI

-971 ESCPTGHYPDED
+971 ENCPTGHYPDEG
-983 HTCRPC
+983 HTCHPC

-1003 RCRRGY
+1003 RCGRGY
-1009 FLLPSNRT
+1009 FLVPSNRT

-1051 GTCTSCATGYYMFK
+1051 GTCTSCAMGYYMFK

-1085 CDTNCG
+1085 CDANCG

-1116 GPGFYGHPEM
+1116 GPGFYGDPET
-1126 GECEPCHRACETC
+1126 GECEPCHRACKTC
-1139 TGLGHNQC
+1139 TGVGRNQC
-1147 SSCREGLQLLHGT
+1147 SSCGEGLQLLHGT
-1160 CVHLVQTQV
+1160 CVHLAQTQV
-1169 EGRFWNGMDLPR
+1169 EGRFWN
-1181 EIAEPVPTA
+1181 EPVPTA

-1209 KRDLLGSYQPCH
+1209 KRDLLGRYQPCH
-1221 SSCKTCRG
+1221 SSCKTCHG

-1238 DGTYLLAQT
+1238 KGTYLLAQT

-1260 RSGSCENCTEDCA
+1260 RSRSCENCTEDCA

-1281 KECQTQPDHPLFLH
+1281 KKCQTQPDHPLFLH
-1295 QGRCFTRCPEG
+1295 QGRCYTRCPEG

-1314 ERCSPSCRT
+1314 ERCNPSCRT

-1333 CERDLVLDQGVCR
+1333 CERGLVLDHGMCR
-1346 ETCPERHVAMEGVCK
+1346 ETCPERHVAVEGVCK

-1370 IHEKTCKECMPE
+1370 IHEKICKECMPE

-1402 RHCVPCHEDCLECS
+1402 QHCVPCHEDCLECN

-1423 DVCAETSLV
+1423 DLCAEASLV

-1451 TKVCKDCHKS
+1451 TKVCKDCHES
-1461 CRTCSSS
+1461 CRTCSSL
-1468 GACTTC
+1468 GTCTTC

-1494 VEYWDEGALTC
+1494 MEYWDEVALTC
-1505 KACHAKCL
+1505 KACHAKCF

-1545 YADEDSHRCAP
+1545 YADEGSHRCAP

-1600 GRCERCSRSCKACR
+1600 GRCESCSRSCKACS
-1614 GPWPTDCLSCDP
+1614 GPRPTDCLSCDP

-1638 RTCPE
+1638 RTCPK
-1643 HYYAEQSTRTCERCH
+1643 HYYAEQSTQTCERCH

-1675 VWSYHLA
+1675 VWSYHLV
-1682 GGICV
+1682 GGICA

-1740 HCCNTSDPTDV
+1740 RCCNTSDPTDTQ
-1751 WECCDC
+1751 ECCDC

-1775 EPSKTALFITSSVML
+1775 ERSRTALLITSSVML
-1790 VFLLG
+1790 ALLLG
-1795 AAVIVWRKSR
+1795 AAVIIWRKSR

-1820 DPSKSYSSYKGSHR
+1820 DPSKSYSSYKSSHR
-1834 ESTSFAEDQ
+1834 ESTSFEEDQ
-1843 VIEYRDRDDDEDDE
+1843 VIEYRDREYDEDDE

-1889 DEGYSYQQTEV
+1889 DESYSYQQTEV
-1900 TSAPSP
+1900 TSFSPSP
-1906 FYSQACV
+1906 FYSPASV

>member
-25 WLLPVCRTRVYTN
+25 CLLPVCRTRVYTN
-38 HWAVKIAGGFP
+38 HWAVKIAGGFS
-49 EANRIASKYGFINLG
+49 EADRIASKYGFINIG

-83 SVLSSRGTH
+83 SVISSRGTH

-113 KRDYDFSH
+113 KRDYDFSR

-237 ARIGGVRMLDGD
+237 AKIGGVRMLDGD

-462 VPQQHVCVESTD
+462 VPRQHVCVESTD
-474 RQIKTVRPNSAVRS
+474 RQIKTIRPNSAVRS
-488 VYKASGCSDN
+488 IYKASGCSDN
-498 PNHHVGYLEHV
+498 PNRHVNYLEHV

-565 AGDWILEVYDTP
+565 AGDWVLEVYDTP

-609 FPKVERV
+609 FPKVERF

-648 PGPDHCND
+648 PGPDHCSD

-676 SGHYHADKKRCRKC
+676 PGHYHADKKRCRKC

-717 TNSCVTHCPDG
+717 INSCVTHCPDG

-750 SDNCTECREGLSL
+750 FHNCTECRDGLSL
-763 QGSRCAVACEDGR
+763 QGSRCSVSCEDGR
-776 YFNGQDCQPCHRFC
+776 YFNGQNCQPCHRFC

-796 GAGGCINCTEGY
+796 GADGCINCTEGY
-808 FMEDGRCVQSCSISH
+808 FMEDGRCVQSCSIS
-823 YFDHSSENGYKSCKK
+823 YYLDHSSENGYKSCKK

-870 GAICKDGEYID
+870 GAICKDGEYVD
-881 EHGLCQI
+881 EHGHCQT
-888 CEALCAK
+888 CEASCAK

-902 DCTGCPGTRI
+902 DCTACPTTRI
-912 FDDGRCVLNCPSG
+912 LDDGHCVSNCPSW
-925 KFEFKNQCHPCH
+925 KFEFENQCHPCH
-937 STCQECQGD
+937 HTCQRCQGSG
-946 EPSNCTSCG
+946 PTHCTSCG
-955 VDKHGRERF
+955 ADNYGREHF
-964 LYWGECR
+964 LYQGECR
-971 ESCPTGHYPDED
+971 DSCPDGHYPTGGN
-983 HTCRPC
+983 TCLPC

-997 SSHVCT
+997 SAHVCT
-1003 RCRRGY
+1003 RCMRGY
-1009 FLLPSNRT
+1009 FIAPTNHT
-1017 CRKLECG
+1017 CQKLECG

-1031 DYEECM
+1031 DYEECV

-1051 GTCTSCATGYYMFK
+1051 GTCTSCAMGYHMFD
-1065 HQCYKTCP
+1065 HHCYKICP
-1073 EKTYREESECKA
+1073 EKTYSEELECKA
-1085 CDTNCG
+1085 CNSNCG
-1091 NCDQNEC
+1091 SCDQNEC

-1111 CVRNC
+1111 CVRQC
-1116 GPGFYGHPEM
+1116 GPGFYGDQEM
-1126 GECEPCHRACETC
+1126 GECERCHQACETC
-1139 TGLGHNQC
+1139 TGPGRDEC
-1147 SSCREGLQLLHGT
+1147 SSCPEGLQPLRGM
-1160 CVHLVQTQV
+1160 CVRATQTQV
-1169 EGRFWNGMDLPR
+1169 EGKFWN
-1181 EIAEPVPTA
+1181 EAVPTA
-1190 SPSLVKSPL
+1190 NLSVVKSLL
-1199 QERRRWKFQI
+1199 QERRRWKVQI
-1209 KRDLLGSYQPCH
+1209 KRDILNKYETCH
-1221 SSCKTCRG
+1221 YSCKTCNG

-1238 DGTYLLAQT
+1238 KGAYLLAQA
-1247 CVPSCPQG
+1247 CVSSCPEG
-1255 MWPSV
+1255 TWPSV
-1260 RSGSCENCTEDCA
+1260 RSGRCENCTETCA
-1273 SCSGANLC
+1273 ICSGASLC
-1281 KECQTQPDHPLFLH
+1281 EKCQMQPGHPLFLH
-1295 QGRCFTRCPEG
+1295 QGRCLSKCQEG
-1306 FYAEDGAC
+1306 FYAEDGVC
-1314 ERCSPSCRT
+1314 ERCSSPCRT

-1333 CERDLVLDQGVCR
+1333 CEGALVLHHGVCQ
-1346 ETCPERHVAMEGVCK
+1346 ETCPERHVAVEGVCK

-1382 SFLYKDTCHQ
+1382 FFLHNDVCHQ
-1392 SCPSHFYADA
+1392 SCPRGSYADS
-1402 RHCVPCHEDCLECS
+1402 RHCVPCHKDCLECS
-1416 GPSMDDC
+1416 GPNADDC
-1423 DVCAETSLV
+1423 ELCLESSWV
-1432 LYDGQCLEECP
+1432 LYDGLCLEECP
-1443 EGTYFEKE
+1443 AGTYYEKE
-1451 TKVCKDCHKS
+1451 TKECRDCHKS
-1461 CRTCSSS
+1461 CLTCSSS
-1468 GACTTC
+1468 GTCTTC
-1474 QEGLR
+1474 QKGLMKNPR
-1479 VNNHGGCVPHTECAA
+1479 GSCVANEKCNPY
-1494 VEYWDEGALTC
+1494 EYWDEDAARC
-1505 KACHAKCL
+1505 KLCHAKCL
-1513 HCTGPS
+1513 HCTGPA
-1519 EDQCHTCLRDSLLLN
+1519 EDQCRTCPRDSLLLN
-1534 TTCVQDCPEGY
+1534 TTCVKDCPEGY
-1545 YADEDSHRCAP
+1545 YADEDSHRCAR
-1556 CHSSCRTCEGR
+1556 CHSSCRTCDGR
-1567 HSMQCLSCQPGWF
+1567 HSRQCRSCRPGWF
-1580 QLGKECLPQCREGYY
+1580 QLGRECLLQCREGYY

-1600 GRCERCSRSCKACR
+1600 GRCERCNRSCKTCQ
-1614 GPWPTDCLSCDP
+1614 GPQPTDCLSCDT
-1626 FFFLLHSKGQCH
+1626 FFFLLRSKGECH
-1638 RTCPE
+1638 RTCPD
-1643 HYYAEQSTRTCERCH
+1643 HYYAEQRTQTCERCH
-1658 PTCDKCKG
+1658 PTCDQCKG
-1666 KGALTCLSC
+1666 KGALNCLTC
-1675 VWSYHLA
+1675 VWSYHLM
-1682 GGICV
+1682 GGICT
-1687 SDCLVGEYRVGEGEK
+1687 SECLVGEYRVGVGKK
-1702 FNCEKCHESCIECKG
+1702 FNCEKCHESCMECKG
-1717 PGTKNCTVCP
+1717 PGAKNCTLCP
-1727 ANLVLHMD
+1727 ANLALHMD

-1740 HCCNTSDPTDV
+1740 HCCNTSDSTSAQD
-1751 WECCDC
+1751 CCDC
-1757 HDTTDECI
+1757 QDTMEECI
-1765 LRASEVEPAG
+1765 LQTSKVGPAA
-1775 EPSKTALFITSSVML
+1775 EHFKTALFITSSVML
-1790 VFLLG
+1790 ALLIG
-1795 AAVIVWRKSR
+1795 AAVVVWRKSR
-1805 GRVRPT
+1805 GRVQAT
-1811 EKAGYAKLA
+1811 EKAGYEKLA
-1820 DPSKSYSSYKGSHR
+1820 DPNKSYSSYKSSYR
-1834 ESTSFAEDQ
+1834 ESTSFEEDQ
-1843 VIEYRDRDDDEDDE
+1843 VIEYRDRDYDEDDD

-1889 DEGYSYQQTEV
+1889 DESYSYQ
-1900 TSAPSP
+1900 
-1906 FYSQACV
+1906 

>member
-25 WLLPVCRTRVYTN
+25 CLLPVCRTRVYTN

-401 EANPFLTWRDVQHV
+401 EA
-415 IVRTS
+415 
-420 RAGHLNANDWKT
+420 K
-432 NAAGFKVSHLYGF
+432 
-445 GLMDAE
+445 
-451 AMVMEAEKWTT
+451 
-462 VPQQHVCVESTD
+462 
-474 RQIKTVRPNSAVRS
+474 
-488 VYKASGCSDN
+488 
-498 PNHHVGYLEHV
+498 
-509 VVRITITHP
+509 
-518 RRGDLAIYLTSPS
+518 
-531 GTRSQLLANRLFDH
+531 LFDH

-690 APNCE
+690 APSCE

-717 TNSCVTHCPDG
+717 TNSCGTHCPDG

-750 SDNCTECREGLSL
+750 SDNCTECREGSSL

-853 CTSCPSGY
+853 CTSCPSGH

-870 GAICKDGEYID
+870 GAICKDGEYVD

-895 CRGPTQE
+895 CWGPTQE
-902 DCTGCPGTRI
+902 DCTGCPSTRI

-971 ESCPTGHYPDED
+971 ENCPTGHYPDEG
-983 HTCRPC
+983 HTCHPC

-1003 RCRRGY
+1003 RCARGY
-1009 FLLPSNRT
+1009 FLVPSNRT

-1051 GTCTSCATGYYMFK
+1051 GTCTSCAMGYYMFK

-1085 CDTNCG
+1085 CDANCG

-1116 GPGFYGHPEM
+1116 GPGFYGDPET
-1126 GECEPCHRACETC
+1126 GECEPCHRACKTC
-1139 TGLGHNQC
+1139 TGVGRNQC
-1147 SSCREGLQLLHGT
+1147 SSCGEGLQLLHGT
-1160 CVHLVQTQV
+1160 CVHLAQTQV
-1169 EGRFWNGMDLPR
+1169 EGRFWN
-1181 EIAEPVPTA
+1181 
-1190 SPSLVKSPL
+1190 
-1199 QERRRWKFQI
+1199 
-1209 KRDLLGSYQPCH
+1209 DLLGRYQPCH
-1221 SSCKTCRG
+1221 SSCKTCHG

-1238 DGTYLLAQT
+1238 KGTYLLAQT

-1281 KECQTQPDHPLFLH
+1281 KKCQTQPDHPLFLH
-1295 QGRCFTRCPEG
+1295 QGRCYTRCPEG

-1333 CERDLVLDQGVCR
+1333 CERGLVLDHGVCR
-1346 ETCPERHVAMEGVCK
+1346 ETCPERHVAVEGVCK

-1370 IHEKTCKECMPE
+1370 IHEKICKECMPE

-1402 RHCVPCHEDCLECS
+1402 QHCVPCHEDCLECS

-1423 DVCAETSLV
+1423 DLCAEASLV

-1461 CRTCSSS
+1461 CRTCSSL
-1468 GACTTC
+1468 GTCTTC

-1494 VEYWDEGALTC
+1494 MEYWDEVALTC
-1505 KACHAKCL
+1505 KACHAKCF

-1545 YADEDSHRCAP
+1545 YADEGSHRCAP

-1600 GRCERCSRSCKACR
+1600 GRCESCSRSCKACS
-1614 GPWPTDCLSCDP
+1614 GPRPTDCLSCDP

-1643 HYYAEQSTRTCERCH
+1643 HYYAEQSTQTCERCH

-1675 VWSYHLA
+1675 VWSYHLV
-1682 GGICV
+1682 GGICA

-1740 HCCNTSDPTDV
+1740 RCCNTSDPTDTQ
-1751 WECCDC
+1751 ECCDC

-1775 EPSKTALFITSSVML
+1775 ERSRTALFITSSVML
-1790 VFLLG
+1790 ALLLG
-1795 AAVIVWRKSR
+1795 AAVIIWRKSR

-1820 DPSKSYSSYKGSHR
+1820 DPSKSYSSYKSSHR
-1834 ESTSFAEDQ
+1834 ESTSFEEDQ
-1843 VIEYRDRDDDEDDE
+1843 VIEYRDREYDEDDE

-1889 DEGYSYQQTEV
+1889 DESYSYQQTEV
-1900 TSAPSP
+1900 TSFSPSP
-1906 FYSQACV
+1906 FYSPASV

>member
-25 WLLPVCRTRVYTN
+25 CLLPVCRTRVYTN
-38 HWAVKIAGGFP
+38 HWAVKISGGFP
-49 EANRIASKYGFINLG
+49 EANRIASKYGFINIG

-113 KRDYDFSH
+113 KRDYDFSR

-237 ARIGGVRMLDGD
+237 AKIGGVRMLDGD

-401 EANPFLTWRDVQHV
+401 EA
-415 IVRTS
+415 
-420 RAGHLNANDWKT
+420 KT
-432 NAAGFKVSHLYGF
+432 
-445 GLMDAE
+445 
-451 AMVMEAEKWTT
+451 
-462 VPQQHVCVESTD
+462 
-474 RQIKTVRPNSAVRS
+474 IRPNSAVRS
-488 VYKASGCSDN
+488 IYKASGCSDN
-498 PNHHVGYLEHV
+498 PNHHVNYLEHV

-676 SGHYHADKKRCRKC
+676 PGHYHADKKRCRKC
-690 APNCE
+690 APNCD

-728 SYQDTKKNL
+728 SYQDTKKSL

-763 QGSRCAVACEDGR
+763 QGSRCAITCEDGW
-776 YFNGQDCQPCHRFC
+776 YFNGQDCQPCHRSC

-796 GAGGCINCTEGY
+796 GADGCINCTGGY
-808 FMEDGRCVQSCSISH
+808 FMEERRCVQSCSISY

-838 CDTSCLT
+838 CDASCLT
-845 CNGPGFKN
+845 CNGPGIKN

-870 GAICKDGEYID
+870 GAICKDGEYVD
-881 EHGLCQI
+881 EHGHCQI
-888 CEALCAK
+888 CEASCIQ

-902 DCTGCPGTRI
+902 DCTGCPVTRVL
-912 FDDGRCVLNCPSG
+912 DDGRCVLNCSLG
-925 KFEFKNQCHPCH
+925 KFEFRNQCHPCH
-937 STCQECQGD
+937 FTCQECQGD

-955 VDKHGRERF
+955 VDKHGQERF

-971 ESCPTGHYPDED
+971 ESCPPGYYPEEG
-983 HTCRPC
+983 HTCQPC

-997 SSHVCT
+997 STHVCT
-1003 RCRRGY
+1003 RCVRGY
-1009 FLLPSNRT
+1009 FMVPSNHT
-1017 CRKLECG
+1017 CQKLECG
-1024 QGEVQDP
+1024 QGEIQDP
-1031 DYEECM
+1031 DYEECVS
-1037 PCEEGCLGCSLDDP
+1037 CEEGCLGCSLDDP

-1065 HQCYKTCP
+1065 DHCYKTCP
-1073 EKTYREESECKA
+1073 EKTYREEFECKA

-1103 GFFLLGGS
+1103 GFFLLEGS

-1116 GPGFYGHPEM
+1116 GPGFYGDPEM
-1126 GECEPCHRACETC
+1126 GDCEPCHQACETC

-1147 SSCREGLQLLHGT
+1147 SSCREGLQLLRGT
-1160 CVHLVQTQV
+1160 CVRHDQTQE
-1169 EGRFWNGMDLPR
+1169 EGSFWN
-1181 EIAEPVPTA
+1181 
-1190 SPSLVKSPL
+1190 
-1199 QERRRWKFQI
+1199 
-1209 KRDLLGSYQPCH
+1209 DLLRRHQSCH
-1221 SSCKTCRG
+1221 SSCKTCHG

-1238 DGTYLLAQT
+1238 KGTYLLAQT

-1255 MWPSV
+1255 TWPSV

-1273 SCSGANLC
+1273 SCSEVNLC
-1281 KECQTQPDHPLFLH
+1281 QKCQTRPDRPLFLH
-1295 QGRCFTRCPEG
+1295 QGRCSTRCPEG
-1306 FYAEDGAC
+1306 FYADNDTC
-1314 ERCSPSCRT
+1314 EHCSSSCRT
-1323 CEGNATNCHS
+1323 CEGNATNCQS
-1333 CERDLVLDQGVCR
+1333 CERGLVLDQGVCR

-1361 HCPEMCQDC
+1361 RCPEMCQDC

-1382 SFLYKDTCHQ
+1382 FFLHKDACHQ
-1392 SCPSHFYADA
+1392 SCPSHFYADG
-1402 RHCVPCHEDCLECS
+1402 RHCVSCHEDCLECS
-1416 GPSMDDC
+1416 GPWADDC
-1423 DVCAETSLV
+1423 DLCAEASLV
-1432 LYDGQCLEECP
+1432 LYDGQCLDECP
-1443 EGTYFEKE
+1443 EGTYLEKE
-1451 TKVCKDCHKS
+1451 TKVCKDCQKS

-1479 VNNHGGCVPHTECAA
+1479 VNNHGGCVPHTECTAT
-1494 VEYWDEGALTC
+1494 EYWDKEAQAC
-1505 KACHAKCL
+1505 EACHAKCL

-1519 EDQCHTCLRDSLLLN
+1519 EFQCQTCLRDSLLLN

-1545 YADEDSHRCAP
+1545 YADEDNHRCAA

-1580 QLGKECLPQCREGYY
+1580 QLGQECLTQCREGYY

-1600 GRCERCSRSCKACR
+1600 GQCKRCHRSCKACQ
-1614 GPWPTDCLSCDP
+1614 GPQPTDCLSCDP
-1626 FFFLLHSKGQCH
+1626 FFFLLRSKGQCH

-1643 HYYAEQSTRTCERCH
+1643 HYYMEPSTQTCERCH

-1666 KGALTCLSC
+1666 KGALNCLSC

-1682 GGICV
+1682 GGLCT

-1717 PGTKNCTVCP
+1717 PGTRNCTVCP

-1740 HCCNTSDPTDV
+1740 RCCSASDPTDAQ
-1751 WECCDC
+1751 ECCDC
-1757 HDTTDECI
+1757 HDTEDECI
-1765 LRASEVEPAG
+1765 LRASKVEPAG
-1775 EPSKTALFITSSVML
+1775 ERSKTALLITSSIML
-1790 VFLLG
+1790 VLLLG

-1805 GRVRPT
+1805 SRAKSTG
-1811 EKAGYAKLA
+1811 KAGYAKLA
-1820 DPSKSYSSYKGSHR
+1820 EPSVSYSSYKSSHR
-1834 ESTSFAEDQ
+1834 ESFEEDQ
-1843 VIEYRDRDDDEDDE
+1843 VIEYRDRDYDEDDD

-1881 DEDELEYD
+1881 NEDDLEYD
-1889 DEGYSYQQTEV
+1889 DESYSYQ
-1900 TSAPSP
+1900 
-1906 FYSQACV
+1906 